1 MSQAKRQKIKYG
13 DPTDYNKSVESG
25 AIIPRTPSKTSD
37 ELKADIKK
45 GYLVP
50 RPGQADTHLS
60 NLNFSHEAI
69 LNAAALDSQ
78 EKIARRYYEANID
91 MINATRKS
99 AGLAELTV
107 DQAVAAAKAVYD
119 VLNDK
124 GKESDEL
131 KRDIEAGVIIYRRL
145 NKDLEEEVLAKDVI
159 GPGGSLSITTTV
171 TSTTTI
177 GTSPAAA
184 GSEHSGRVRGSTTE
198 EAPAPETS
206 GSTETTQ
213 NSGTPN
219 KKNKGDQS
227 SETVATEL
235 PHVAPNHGTTET
247 GSAGEGARPRNG
259 NGGSSVNPSQPE
271 ENKGGTEA
279 PAPVQPPS
287 QPEDSVVTP
296 APETNPVQP
305 EAPVENTPTPEP
317 PVHVET
323 EEEKLAKYTEND
335 FDGSNAGW
343 YDVEN
348 PETYY
353 QLLPADCDMRLEHG
367 KTYRL
372 VAWNTVTNRAEYV
385 EVKHPKDLLSE
396 HVHANSTDYAIRPQ
410 DKPVPGG
417 PYKYILT
424 IDWNTLNELD
434 DNAQLHEY
442 TNGLYYVSNED
453 LIPVFHHTKGLKWYD
468 FDNVA
473 TTYDVDDSHETSYLT
488 NEFKIDVRKTG
499 TEEIV
504 IHTMPILSEV
514 FTQKVEYDGKT
525 YWIRPEDN
533 YTDEEHVKDIVM
545 LDASKLNPALTNNI
559 GAVNEAFTVVSNRV
573 LHVETDEEKLAK
585 YHEED
590 FSSSIVWHNL
600 DNVHTIY
607 MIHNDDVSKVI
618 ERGKTYKLAMWNTE
632 ANKAEFVEFKH
643 IADVFTETVHANEI
657 DYCVRPQD
665 VYVEGAEDK
674 DIILYEKASYE
685 SMTDQ
690 TLETMAGIVYQSNT
704 ANLAPTVYT
713 YDNGFKWYDLNDPSH
728 IYLVPDTYAYN
739 NLLENLEITVKDTA
753 TDSETKM
760 TIPNPNTV
768 FTEEVE
774 YNGETYVIRPQDIYL
789 EGGTEKNVVITKK
802 SMIIGF
808 VVYMQS
814 VLINTIVISN
824 KALANTA
831 SASTTEDPVVNGKKL
846 SEYTEAEFDSA
857 TTYFDLEAPAD
868 VNGTLY
874 TLRADADKPFD
885 LNTAHDLVMMEAS
898 SKKVKLVHIDP
909 ILTTFTHEVKTQ
921 SELDIMLRPQDAYVN
936 GVTRDV
942 VYIDKAVKNEART
955 VATFMHYVST
965 DSMTNLKPYEAPST
979 TETNPAPEAGGSTEN
994 TNDPVIQGKKL
1005 SEYTSDEFYKSSSIK
1020 IPEEPDDDFLIR
1032 NADFN
1037 LEISTN
1043 GIIEIAVQGRIMY
1056 GIKATTVADPK
1067 TVFTKKMLYGSEEYY
1082 IRPEDVYD
1090 GHNNKSIV
1098 IVPKEFL
1105 DICPTTLKNYMNHS
1119 GTVYSVSNTDVTDPD
1134 AHSTEEANSDPVI
1147 NGKKVSEYTS
1157 DDFDQSYNLIV
1168 PEDPSEEYL
1177 VLESELD
1184 TVFAP
1189 GESKGILG
1197 MPKYSGNKAKMLTVK
1212 DPRAVYTKKMNAG
1225 VASVFIRP
1233 EDTYDGTN
1241 NKSIA
1246 YLSSTHHL
1254 GTENITLRDI
1264 LSGDISTMNNNSLT
1278 DPDAPAPEAP
1288 KNNEIDYSGPN
1299 LFKQVNG
1306 DYVFLDGS
1314 EISYG
1319 GEHDNLH
1326 NLDDPYDMS
1335 KEYNIA
1341 SPYND
1346 IPMEKLVNK
1355 NIIAY
1360 GPSGD
1365 KEIFMFPDL
1374 QYMFD
1379 TEVKDNWNTTYLI
1392 RSQDLYTNSS
1402 ESKPI
1407 FAIDKSSLGERPLY
1421 SLTPHEL
1428 LYNGPLVN
1436 RQNDEFHQ

>member
-13 DPTDYNKSVESG
+13 DPTDYNKAVESG

-60 NLNFSHEAI
+60 HLNFSHEAI

-99 AGLAELTV
+99 AGLTELTV
-107 DQAVAAAKAVYD
+107 DEAVAAAKAVYD
-119 VLNDK
+119 VLNNK

-131 KRDIEAGVIIYRRL
+131 KKDIEAGVIIYRRL

-184 GSEHSGRVRGSTTE
+184 GSEHSGRVRRSTTE
-198 EAPAPETS
+198 EAPAPEGTKTPETS

-213 NSGTPN
+213 NGGTPN

-235 PHVAPNHGTTET
+235 PHVAPDHGTTET
-247 GSAGEGARPRNG
+247 GNAGEGARPSNG
-259 NGGSSVNPSQPE
+259 NGGSSVSPSQPE

-279 PAPVQPPS
+279 PAPVQPPVITPEAPVVTPEAPKPKLEENIQPQPEAPVTPTVPETPSQPEPPVESSPVQPPS
-287 QPEDSVVTP
+287 QPEDTVVTP
-296 APETNPVQP
+296 APETNPAQP
-305 EAPVENTPTPEP
+305 ESPVENTPTPEP
-317 PVHVET
+317 PHVET
-323 EEEKLAKYTEND
+323 EEEKLAKYTEDD
-335 FDGSNAGW
+335 FSGSTASWYNFEHPEIFYNA
-343 YDVEN
+343 
-348 PETYY
+348 
-353 QLLPADCDMRLEHG
+353 LPADSTMHLERG

-372 VAWNTVTNRAEYV
+372 VMLNTTTNKAEYV
-385 EVKHPKDLLSE
+385 EVKHPKDIFTK
-396 HVHANSTDYAIRPQ
+396 HIHANNTDYGLRPS
-410 DKPVPGG
+410 DAPVEGE
-417 PYKYILT
+417 PYKDIVVY
-424 IDWNTLNELD
+424 DWGNLNELAD
-434 DNAQLHEY
+434 DVELQECSGMYY
-442 TNGLYYVSNED
+442 TTNES
-453 LIPVFHHTKGLKWYD
+453 LVPVFDYTKGLKWYD
-468 FDNVA
+468 FD
-473 TTYDVDDSHETSYLT
+473 DVSKVYEIDDSNEHSALTS
-488 NEFKIDVRKTG
+488 EFNLDVRLAG
-499 TEEIV
+499 ETEV
-504 IHTMPILSEV
+504 RVLNMPVFNDV
-514 FTQKVEYDGKT
+514 FTKEVEYDGKT
-525 YWIRPEDN
+525 YLIRPQDN
-533 YTDEEHVKDIVM
+533 YTDEAHVRDIVM
-545 LDASKLNPALTNNI
+545 VEKSKLPNAAHVTIKTFND
-559 GAVNEAFTVVSNRV
+559 AHVVVSNRV
-573 LHVETDEEKLAK
+573 LRVETDEEKLAK
-585 YHEED
+585 YHQED
-590 FSSSIVWHNL
+590 FSSSHMWYNL
-600 DNVHTIY
+600 DNVHVMYTL
-607 MIHNDDVSKVI
+607 HNDDLHKVI

-632 ANKAEFVEFKH
+632 SNKAEFVEFKH
-643 IADVFTETVHANEI
+643 IADVFTEVVHANEI

-665 VYVEGAEDK
+665 VYVEGDEGK
-674 DIILYEKASYE
+674 DIVVYEKSSYDA
-685 SMTDQ
+685 MPDQ
-690 TLETMAGIVYQSNT
+690 TLETMVGIVYQSHT

-728 IYLVPDTYAYN
+728 VYLVPDTYAYN

-760 TIPNPNTV
+760 TIPNPSTV
-768 FTEEVE
+768 FTKDVE
-774 YNGETYVIRPQDIYL
+774 YDGKTYVMRPEDEYT
-789 EGGTEKNVVITKK
+789 EGGVEKNIVIVDK
-802 SMIIGF
+802 SMTTGF
-808 VVYMQS
+808 AVYMQS
-814 VLINTIVISN
+814 VLGGIKIVSN
-824 KALANTA
+824 KTLVHTAESTAEDPAN
-831 SASTTEDPVVNGKKL
+831 PVVNGKKL

-857 TTYFDLEAPAD
+857 TTYFDLETPAD

-885 LNTAHDLVMMEAS
+885 LNTAYDLVMMEAN

-942 VYIDKAVKNEART
+942 VYIDKAVKDEART

-979 TETNPAPEAGGSTEN
+979 TETNPAPETGGSTEN
-994 TNDPVIQGKKL
+994 SNDPVIQGKKL
-1005 SEYTSDEFYKSSSIK
+1005 SEYTSDEFYKSSSIR

-1067 TVFTKKMLYGSEEYY
+1067 TVFTKKVLYGSEEYY
-1082 IRPEDVYD
+1082 IRPEDAYD
-1090 GHNNKSIV
+1090 GHNSKSIV

-1105 DICPTTLKNYMNHS
+1105 DICPTTLKNYMDHS
-1119 GTVYSVSNTDVTDPD
+1119 NTVYSVSNTDVTDPD
-1134 AHSTEEANSDPVI
+1134 APAPETSPAPTPGS
-1147 NGKKVSEYTS
+1147 SET
-1157 DDFDQSYNLIV
+1157 
-1168 PEDPSEEYL
+1168 
-1177 VLESELD
+1177 
-1184 TVFAP
+1184 AP
-1189 GESKGILG
+1189 
-1197 MPKYSGNKAKMLTVK
+1197 PT
-1212 DPRAVYTKKMNAG
+1212 
-1225 VASVFIRP
+1225 
-1233 EDTYDGTN
+1233 
-1241 NKSIA
+1241 
-1246 YLSSTHHL
+1246 
-1254 GTENITLRDI
+1254 
-1264 LSGDISTMNNNSLT
+1264 
-1278 DPDAPAPEAP
+1278 PEAP

-1314 EISYG
+1314 EIGYG

-1341 SPYND
+1341 TPYND

-1355 NIIAY
+1355 NIIVY

-1407 FAIDKSSLGERPLY
+1407 FAIDKNMLGERPLY

-1428 LYNGPLVN
+1428 LYNGPLVQ
-1436 RQNDEFHQ
+1436 RQNDDLHQ

>member
-1 MSQAKRQKIKYG
+1 MAQAKREKIVYG
-13 DPTDYNKSVESG
+13 DATEYKEDVKNG
-25 AIIPRTPSKTSD
+25 LIIPREPSKISD
-37 ELKADIKK
+37 SLAEDVKK
-45 GYLVP
+45 GRVVA
-50 RPGQADTHLS
+50 RPGQADTHLAHLS
-60 NLNFSHEAI
+60 FTQEALLNGTAT
-69 LNAAALDSQ
+69 DKQ
-78 EKIARRYYEANID
+78 EEIAKRYYVANID
-91 MINATRKS
+91 AINADRKRH
-99 AGLAELTV
+99 GLSPITV
-107 DQAVAAAKAVYD
+107 EEAVNAAKVVYE
-119 VLNDK
+119 VLNNK
-124 GKESDEL
+124 GKESEEL
-131 KRDIEAGVIIYRRL
+131 KKDVESGSVIYRRV
-145 NKDLEEEVLAKDVI
+145 NKDLEEEVLAKNVENVF
-159 GPGGSLSITTTV
+159 ITTT
-171 TSTTTI
+171 TTTTTRI
-177 GTSPAAA
+177 STGPAAA
-184 GSEHSGRVRGSTTE
+184 PGGGGNGRVRRSTTE
-198 EAPAPETS
+198 EAPAGTES
-206 GSTETTQ
+206 GSTK
-213 NSGTPN
+213 PN

-235 PHVAPNHGTTET
+235 PHVAPDHSSTET
-247 GSAGEGARPRNG
+247 GNAGEGARPSI
-259 NGGSSVNPSQPE
+259 GSVTE
-271 ENKGGTEA
+271 EKKGETEA
-279 PAPVQPPS
+279 PAPVQPP
-287 QPEDSVVTP
+287 VVTP
-296 APETNPVQP
+296 EAPKPQSEENTQPQPETPVVPTVPETPAQP
-305 EAPVENTPTPEP
+305 EAPVENPTPEP

-335 FDGSNAGW
+335 FDGSTAGW

-424 IDWNTLNELD
+424 IDWNSLNELD

-473 TTYDVDDSHETSYLT
+473 TTYDVDDNHETSYLT

-504 IHTMPILSEV
+504 IYTMPILSEV

-525 YWIRPEDN
+525 YWIRPQDN

-590 FSSSIVWHNL
+590 FSSSHMWYNL
-600 DNVHTIY
+600 DNVHVMYTL
-607 MIHNDDVSKVI
+607 HNNDLSKVI

-632 ANKAEFVEFKH
+632 SNKAEFVEFKH
-643 IADVFTETVHANEI
+643 IADVFTKVVHANEI

-665 VYVEGAEDK
+665 VYVEGDEGK
-674 DIILYEKASYE
+674 DIVLYEKSSYDT
-685 SMTDQ
+685 MPDQ
-690 TLETMAGIVYQSNT
+690 TLETMVGIVYQSHT
-704 ANLAPTVYT
+704 ANLAPTVYE
-713 YDNGFKWYDLNDPSH
+713 YNSQFKWYDLNDTSH
-728 IYLVPDTYAYN
+728 VYLVPDTYAYN

-760 TIPNPNTV
+760 TIPNPSTV
-768 FTEEVE
+768 FTKDVE
-774 YNGETYVIRPQDIYL
+774 YDGKTYVMRPEDEYT
-789 EGGTEKNVVITKK
+789 EGGVEKNIVIVDK
-802 SMIIGF
+802 SMTTGF
-808 VVYMQS
+808 AVYMTS
-814 VLINTIVISN
+814 VLGGIKVVSN
-824 KALANTA
+824 KSLVKTE
-831 SASTTEDPVVNGKKL
+831 SSSTEDPVVNGKKL

-857 TTYFDLEAPAD
+857 TTYFDLETPAD

-885 LNTAHDLVMMEAS
+885 LNTAYDLVMMEAS

-909 ILTTFTHEVKTQ
+909 ILTTFTHEVKTE

-942 VYIDKAVKNEART
+942 VYIDKAVKDEART

-979 TETNPAPEAGGSTEN
+979 TETNPAPETGGSTEN
-994 TNDPVIQGKKL
+994 SNDPVVQGKKL

-1043 GIIEIAVQGRIMY
+1043 GIIEIAVQGRTMY

-1082 IRPEDVYD
+1082 IRPEDAYD
-1090 GHNNKSIV
+1090 GHNSKSIV

-1105 DICPTTLKNYMNHS
+1105 DICPTTLQNYMNQS
-1119 GTVYSVSNTDVTDPD
+1119 GAVYSVSNTDVTDPD
-1134 AHSTEEANSDPVI
+1134 APAVTPE
-1147 NGKKVSEYTS
+1147 
-1157 DDFDQSYNLIV
+1157 V
-1168 PEDPSEEYL
+1168 P
-1177 VLESELD
+1177 
-1184 TVFAP
+1184 AP
-1189 GESKGILG
+1189 G
-1197 MPKYSGNKAKMLTVK
+1197 
-1212 DPRAVYTKKMNAG
+1212 
-1225 VASVFIRP
+1225 
-1233 EDTYDGTN
+1233 
-1241 NKSIA
+1241 
-1246 YLSSTHHL
+1246 H
-1254 GTENITLRDI
+1254 TETTP
-1264 LSGDISTMNNNSLT
+1264 SPS
-1278 DPDAPAPEAP
+1278 PAPEAP

-1314 EISYG
+1314 EIIYG
-1319 GEHDNLH
+1319 GEHDNLG
-1326 NLDDPYDMS
+1326 NLDDPYDML
-1335 KEYNIA
+1335 KQYNIA
-1341 SPYND
+1341 TPYND

-1360 GPSGD
+1360 GPSGE

-1428 LYNGPLVN
+1428 LYNGPLVT

>member
-1 MSQAKRQKIKYG
+1 MAQAKREKIVYG
-13 DPTDYNKSVESG
+13 DATEYKEDVKNG
-25 AIIPRTPSKTSD
+25 LIIPREPSKISD
-37 ELKADIKK
+37 SLAEDVKK
-45 GYLVP
+45 GRVVA
-50 RPGQADTHLS
+50 RPGQADTHLAHLS
-60 NLNFSHEAI
+60 F
-69 LNAAALDSQ
+69 SQ
-78 EKIARRYYEANID
+78 EALLNGTATDKQEEIAKRYYVANID
-91 MINATRKS
+91 AINADRKRH
-99 AGLAELTV
+99 GLSPITV
-107 DQAVAAAKAVYD
+107 EEAANAAKVVYE
-119 VLNDK
+119 VLNNK
-124 GKESDEL
+124 GKESEEL
-131 KRDIEAGVIIYRRL
+131 KKDVESGSVIYRRV
-145 NKDLEEEVLAKDVI
+145 NKDLEEEVLAKNVENVF
-159 GPGGSLSITTTV
+159 ITTT
-171 TSTTTI
+171 TTTTTRI
-177 GTSPAAA
+177 STGPAAR
-184 GSEHSGRVRGSTTE
+184 SGRVRRSTTE
-198 EAPAPETS
+198 EASTPETS
-206 GSTETTQ
+206 GSAETTQ
-213 NSGTPN
+213 NGGTPN

-235 PHVAPNHGTTET
+235 PHVAPNHGTTES
-247 GSAGEGARPRNG
+247 GNAGEGARPSNG

-271 ENKGGTEA
+271 VTPEA
-279 PAPVQPPS
+279 PKPKPEENVQPQPETPVVPTVPETPAQPTPTVPEAPVEGS
-287 QPEDSVVTP
+287 
-296 APETNPVQP
+296 PVQP
-305 EAPVENTPTPEP
+305 EAPVENPTPEP

-343 YDVEN
+343 YDIEN

-353 QLLPADCDMRLEHG
+353 QLLPADSTMRLEHG

-453 LIPVFHHTKGLKWYD
+453 LIPIFHHTKGLKWYD

-488 NEFKIDVRKTG
+488 SEFKIDVRKTG

-504 IHTMPILSEV
+504 IYTMPILSEV

-525 YWIRPEDN
+525 YWIRPQDN
-533 YTDEEHVKDIVM
+533 YTDEDHVKDIVM

-559 GAVNEAFTVVSNRV
+559 GDVNKAFTVVSNRV

-590 FSSSIVWHNL
+590 FSSSHLWYNL
-600 DNVHTIY
+600 DNVHVMYTL
-607 MIHNDDVSKVI
+607 HNDDLHKVI

-632 ANKAEFVEFKH
+632 SNKAEFVEFKH

-665 VYVEGAEDK
+665 VYVAGDEGK
-674 DIILYEKASYE
+674 DIVVYEKSSYDA
-685 SMTDQ
+685 MPDQ
-690 TLETMAGIVYQSNT
+690 TLETMVGIVYQSHT

-728 IYLVPDTYAYN
+728 VYLVPDTYAYN

-753 TDSETKM
+753 TNSEIKM

-774 YNGETYVIRPQDIYL
+774 YNGETYVIRPQDIYF
-789 EGGTEKNVVITKK
+789 EGGTEKNIVITKK

-824 KALANTA
+824 KALANTE
-831 SASTTEDPVVNGKKL
+831 SSSTTEDPVVNGKKL

-857 TTYFDLEAPAD
+857 TTYFDLETPAD

-885 LNTAHDLVMMEAS
+885 LNTAYDLVMMEAN

-942 VYIDKAVKNEART
+942 VYIDKAVKDEART

-979 TETNPAPEAGGSTEN
+979 TETIPAPEAGGSTEN
-994 TNDPVIQGKKL
+994 SNDPVIQGKKL

-1082 IRPEDVYD
+1082 IRPEDAYD
-1090 GHNNKSIV
+1090 GHNSKSIV

-1105 DICPTTLKNYMNHS
+1105 DICPTTLKNYMDHS
-1119 GTVYSVSNTDVTDPD
+1119 NTVYSVSNTDVTDPD
-1134 AHSTEEANSDPVI
+1134 APAPETSPTPTPGS
-1147 NGKKVSEYTS
+1147 SET
-1157 DDFDQSYNLIV
+1157 
-1168 PEDPSEEYL
+1168 
-1177 VLESELD
+1177 
-1184 TVFAP
+1184 AP
-1189 GESKGILG
+1189 
-1197 MPKYSGNKAKMLTVK
+1197 PT
-1212 DPRAVYTKKMNAG
+1212 
-1225 VASVFIRP
+1225 
-1233 EDTYDGTN
+1233 
-1241 NKSIA
+1241 
-1246 YLSSTHHL
+1246 
-1254 GTENITLRDI
+1254 
-1264 LSGDISTMNNNSLT
+1264 
-1278 DPDAPAPEAP
+1278 PEAP

-1319 GEHDNLH
+1319 GEHDNLGD
-1326 NLDDPYDMS
+1326 LDDPYDMS
-1335 KEYNIA
+1335 KQYNIA
-1341 SPYND
+1341 TPYNG

-1355 NIIAY
+1355 NIIVY

-1392 RSQDLYTNSS
+1392 RSQDFYTNSS

>member
-60 NLNFSHEAI
+60 HLNFSHEAI

-131 KRDIEAGVIIYRRL
+131 KKDIEAGVIIYRRL

-177 GTSPAAA
+177 GTSPAAVP
-184 GSEHSGRVRGSTTE
+184 GSEAHGRVRRSTTE

-213 NSGTPN
+213 NGGTPN

-235 PHVAPNHGTTET
+235 PHVAPDHGTTET
-247 GSAGEGARPRNG
+247 GNAGEGARPSRG
-259 NGGSSVNPSQPE
+259 NGGSSVSPSQPE

-279 PAPVQPPS
+279 PAPVQPPVITPETPVVTPEAPVENTPVQPPS
-287 QPEDSVVTP
+287 QPGDSVVTP
-296 APETNPVQP
+296 APETSPVQP
-305 EAPVENTPTPEP
+305 EAPVENNPTPEP
-317 PVHVET
+317 PHVET
-323 EEEKLAKYTEND
+323 EEEKLAKYTEDD
-335 FDGSNAGW
+335 FSGSTASWYNFEHPEIFYNA
-343 YDVEN
+343 
-348 PETYY
+348 
-353 QLLPADCDMRLEHG
+353 LPADSNMHLERG

-372 VAWNTVTNRAEYV
+372 VMLNTTTNKAEYV
-385 EVKHPKDLLSE
+385 EVKHPKDIFTK
-396 HVHANSTDYAIRPQ
+396 HIHANNTDYGLRPI
-410 DKPVPGG
+410 DAPVEGE
-417 PYKYILT
+417 PYKDIVVY
-424 IDWNTLNELD
+424 DWGNLNELAD
-434 DNAQLHEY
+434 DVELQECSGMYY
-442 TNGLYYVSNED
+442 TTNES
-453 LIPVFHHTKGLKWYD
+453 LVPVFDYTKGLKWYD
-468 FDNVA
+468 FD
-473 TTYDVDDSHETSYLT
+473 DVSKVYEIDDSNEHSALTS
-488 NEFKIDVRKTG
+488 EFNLDVRLAG
-499 TEEIV
+499 ETEV
-504 IHTMPILSEV
+504 RVLNMPVFNDV
-514 FTQKVEYDGKT
+514 FTKEVEYDGKT
-525 YWIRPEDN
+525 YLIRPQDN
-533 YTDEEHVKDIVM
+533 YTDEAHVRDIVM
-545 LDASKLNPALTNNI
+545 VEKSKLPNAAHVTIKTFND
-559 GAVNEAFTVVSNRV
+559 AHVVVSNRV

-585 YHEED
+585 YHQED
-590 FSSSIVWHNL
+590 FSSSHMWYNL
-600 DNVHTIY
+600 DNVHVMYTL
-607 MIHNDDVSKVI
+607 HNDDLHKVI

-632 ANKAEFVEFKH
+632 SNKAEFVEFKH
-643 IADVFTETVHANEI
+643 IADVFTKVVHANEI

-665 VYVEGAEDK
+665 VYVEGDEGK
-674 DIILYEKASYE
+674 DIVLYEKSSYDAM
-685 SMTDQ
+685 SDQ
-690 TLETMAGIVYQSNT
+690 TLETMVGIVYQSHT
-704 ANLAPTVYT
+704 ANLAPTVYE
-713 YDNGFKWYDLNDPSH
+713 YNSQFKWYDLNNTSH
-728 IYLVPDTYAYN
+728 VYLVPDTYAYN

-760 TIPNPNTV
+760 TIPNPSTI
-768 FTEEVE
+768 FTKDVE
-774 YNGETYVIRPQDIYL
+774 YDGKTYVMRPEDEYT
-789 EGGTEKNVVITKK
+789 EGGVEKNIVIIDK
-802 SMIIGF
+802 SMTTGF
-808 VVYMQS
+808 AVYMTS
-814 VLINTIVISN
+814 VLGGIKVVSN
-824 KALANTA
+824 KSLVKTE
-831 SASTTEDPVVNGKKL
+831 SSSTEDPVVNGKKL

-857 TTYFDLEAPAD
+857 TTYFDLETPAD
-868 VNGTLY
+868 VNGILY

-885 LNTAHDLVMMEAS
+885 LNTAYDLVMMEAN
-898 SKKVKLVHIDP
+898 SKKVKLVHVDP

-942 VYIDKAVKNEART
+942 VYIDKAVKDEART

-979 TETNPAPEAGGSTEN
+979 PSPS
-994 TNDPVIQGKKL
+994 
-1005 SEYTSDEFYKSSSIK
+1005 
-1020 IPEEPDDDFLIR
+1020 
-1032 NADFN
+1032 
-1037 LEISTN
+1037 
-1043 GIIEIAVQGRIMY
+1043 
-1056 GIKATTVADPK
+1056 
-1067 TVFTKKMLYGSEEYY
+1067 
-1082 IRPEDVYD
+1082 
-1090 GHNNKSIV
+1090 
-1098 IVPKEFL
+1098 
-1105 DICPTTLKNYMNHS
+1105 PT
-1119 GTVYSVSNTDVTDPD
+1119 
-1134 AHSTEEANSDPVI
+1134 
-1147 NGKKVSEYTS
+1147 
-1157 DDFDQSYNLIV
+1157 
-1168 PEDPSEEYL
+1168 
-1177 VLESELD
+1177 
-1184 TVFAP
+1184 
-1189 GESKGILG
+1189 
-1197 MPKYSGNKAKMLTVK
+1197 
-1212 DPRAVYTKKMNAG
+1212 
-1225 VASVFIRP
+1225 
-1233 EDTYDGTN
+1233 
-1241 NKSIA
+1241 
-1246 YLSSTHHL
+1246 
-1254 GTENITLRDI
+1254 
-1264 LSGDISTMNNNSLT
+1264 
-1278 DPDAPAPEAP
+1278 PEAP
-1288 KNNEIDYSGPN
+1288 KNNEVDYSGPN

-1314 EISYG
+1314 EINYG
-1319 GEHDNLH
+1319 GEHDNLG
-1326 NLDDPYDMS
+1326 NLDNPYDMS

-1341 SPYND
+1341 TPYNS

-1355 NIIAY
+1355 NIIVY
-1360 GPSGD
+1360 GPSGE

-1428 LYNGPLVN
+1428 LYNGPLVT

>member
-13 DPTDYNKSVESG
+13 DPTDYDKSVESG

-60 NLNFSHEAI
+60 HLNFSHEAI

-99 AGLAELTV
+99 AGLVELTV
-107 DQAVAAAKAVYD
+107 DQAVAAAKVVYD

-159 GPGGSLSITTTV
+159 GPGGSIFITTTT

-177 GTSPAAA
+177 GSSPAGAAPA
-184 GSEHSGRVRGSTTE
+184 GSEHHGRVRRSTTE
-198 EAPAPETS
+198 EVAAPETS

-213 NSGTPN
+213 NGGTPN

-235 PHVAPNHGTTET
+235 PHVAPDHGTTET
-247 GSAGEGARPRNG
+247 GNAGEGARPSNG
-259 NGGSSVNPSQPE
+259 NGGSSVSPSQPE

-279 PAPVQPPS
+279 PAPVQPPVITPEAPVVTPEAPKPQPEDSTQPQPEAPVVPTPTVPETPAQPEPPVESNPVQPPS
-287 QPEDSVVTP
+287 QPEDTVVTP
-296 APETNPVQP
+296 APETNPAQP
-305 EAPVENTPTPEP
+305 ESPVENNPTPEP
-317 PVHVET
+317 PIHVET
-323 EEEKLAKYTEND
+323 EEEKLAKYTEDD
-335 FDGSNAGW
+335 FSGSTASWYNFEHPEIFYNA
-343 YDVEN
+343 
-348 PETYY
+348 
-353 QLLPADCDMRLEHG
+353 LPADSNMHLERG

-372 VAWNTVTNRAEYV
+372 VMWNTTTNKAEYV
-385 EVKHPKDLLSE
+385 EVKHPKDIFTK
-396 HVHANSTDYAIRPQ
+396 HIHANNTDYGLRPI
-410 DKPVPGG
+410 DAPVEGE
-417 PYKYILT
+417 PYKDIVVY
-424 IDWNTLNELD
+424 DWGNLNELAD
-434 DNAQLHEY
+434 DVELQECSGMYY
-442 TNGLYYVSNED
+442 TTNES
-453 LIPVFHHTKGLKWYD
+453 LVPVFDYTKGLKWYD
-468 FDNVA
+468 FD
-473 TTYDVDDSHETSYLT
+473 DVSKVYEIDDSNEHSALTS
-488 NEFKIDVRKTG
+488 EFNLDVRLAG
-499 TEEIV
+499 ETEV
-504 IHTMPILSEV
+504 RVLTMPVFNDV
-514 FTQKVEYDGKT
+514 FTKEVDYDGKT
-525 YWIRPEDN
+525 YLIRPQDN
-533 YTDEEHVKDIVM
+533 YTDEAHIRDIVM
-545 LDASKLNPALTNNI
+545 VDKSKLPNAAHVTMKTFNDAHL
-559 GAVNEAFTVVSNRV
+559 VVSNRV
-573 LHVETDEEKLAK
+573 LRVETDEEKLSK

-590 FSSSIVWHNL
+590 FSSSHMWYNL
-600 DNVHTIY
+600 DNVHVMYTL
-607 MIHNDDVSKVI
+607 HNDDLHKVI

-632 ANKAEFVEFKH
+632 SNKAEFVEFKH
-643 IADVFTETVHANEI
+643 IADVFTKVVHANEI

-665 VYVEGAEDK
+665 VYVEGDEGK
-674 DIILYEKASYE
+674 DIVLYEKSSYDT
-685 SMTDQ
+685 MPDQ
-690 TLETMAGIVYQSNT
+690 TLETMVGIVYQSHT
-704 ANLAPTVYT
+704 ANLAPTVYE
-713 YDNGFKWYDLNDPSH
+713 YNNQFKWYDLNDTSH
-728 IYLVPDTYAYN
+728 VYLVPDTYAYN

-760 TIPNPNTV
+760 TIPNPSTV
-768 FTEEVE
+768 FTKDVE
-774 YNGETYVIRPQDIYL
+774 YDGKTYVMRPEDEYT
-789 EGGTEKNVVITKK
+789 EGGVEKNIAIVDK
-802 SMIIGF
+802 SMTTGF
-808 VVYMQS
+808 AVYMTS
-814 VLINTIVISN
+814 VLGGVKIVSN
-824 KALANTA
+824 KSLVKTE
-831 SASTTEDPVVNGKKL
+831 SSSTEDPVVNGKKL

-857 TTYFDLEAPAD
+857 TTYFDLETPAD

-909 ILTTFTHEVKTQ
+909 ILTTFTHEVKTE

-942 VYIDKAVKNEART
+942 VYIDKAVKDETRT

-1005 SEYTSDEFYKSSSIK
+1005 SEYTSDEFYKSSSIR

-1043 GIIEIAVQGRIMY
+1043 GIIEIAVQGRTMY

-1067 TVFTKKMLYGSEEYY
+1067 TVFTKKVLYGSEEYY
-1082 IRPEDVYD
+1082 IRPEDAYD
-1090 GHNNKSIV
+1090 GHNSKSIV

-1105 DICPTTLKNYMNHS
+1105 DICPTTLQNYMNQS
-1119 GTVYSVSNTDVTDPD
+1119 GAVYSVSNTDVTDPD
-1134 AHSTEEANSDPVI
+1134 APAPETSPAPTPGS
-1147 NGKKVSEYTS
+1147 SET
-1157 DDFDQSYNLIV
+1157 
-1168 PEDPSEEYL
+1168 
-1177 VLESELD
+1177 
-1184 TVFAP
+1184 AP
-1189 GESKGILG
+1189 
-1197 MPKYSGNKAKMLTVK
+1197 PT
-1212 DPRAVYTKKMNAG
+1212 
-1225 VASVFIRP
+1225 
-1233 EDTYDGTN
+1233 
-1241 NKSIA
+1241 
-1246 YLSSTHHL
+1246 
-1254 GTENITLRDI
+1254 
-1264 LSGDISTMNNNSLT
+1264 
-1278 DPDAPAPEAP
+1278 PEAP

-1314 EISYG
+1314 EIGYG

-1326 NLDDPYDMS
+1326 NLDDPYDIS

-1341 SPYND
+1341 TPYND

-1355 NIIAY
+1355 NIIVY

-1402 ESKPI
+1402 ESRPI
-1407 FAIDKSSLGERPLY
+1407 FAIDKNMLGERPLY

-1436 RQNDEFHQ
+1436 RQNNEFHQ

>member
-13 DPTDYNKSVESG
+13 DPTDYDKSVESG

-60 NLNFSHEAI
+60 HLNFSHEAI

-99 AGLAELTV
+99 AGLVELTV
-107 DQAVAAAKAVYD
+107 DQAVAAAKVVYD

-159 GPGGSLSITTTV
+159 GPGGSIFITTTT

-177 GTSPAAA
+177 GSSPAGAAPA
-184 GSEHSGRVRGSTTE
+184 GSEHHGRVRRSTTE
-198 EAPAPETS
+198 EVAAPETS

-213 NSGTPN
+213 NGGTPN

-235 PHVAPNHGTTET
+235 PHVAPDHGTTET
-247 GSAGEGARPRNG
+247 GNAGEGARPSNG
-259 NGGSSVNPSQPE
+259 NGGSSVSPSQPE

-279 PAPVQPPS
+279 PAPVQPPVITPEAPVVTPEAPKPQPEDSTQPQPEAPVVPTPTVPETPAQPEPPVESNPVQPPS
-287 QPEDSVVTP
+287 QPEDTVVTP
-296 APETNPVQP
+296 APETNPAQP
-305 EAPVENTPTPEP
+305 ESPVENNPTPEP
-317 PVHVET
+317 PIHVET
-323 EEEKLAKYTEND
+323 EEEKLAKYTEDD
-335 FDGSNAGW
+335 FSGSTASWYNFEHPEIFYNA
-343 YDVEN
+343 
-348 PETYY
+348 
-353 QLLPADCDMRLEHG
+353 LPADSNMHLERG

-372 VAWNTVTNRAEYV
+372 VMWNTTTNKAEYV
-385 EVKHPKDLLSE
+385 EVKHPKDIFTK
-396 HVHANSTDYAIRPQ
+396 HIHANNTDYGLRPI
-410 DKPVPGG
+410 DAPVEGE
-417 PYKYILT
+417 PYKDIVVY
-424 IDWNTLNELD
+424 DWGNLNELAD
-434 DNAQLHEY
+434 DVELQECSGMYY
-442 TNGLYYVSNED
+442 TTNES
-453 LIPVFHHTKGLKWYD
+453 LVPVFDYTKGLKWYD
-468 FDNVA
+468 FD
-473 TTYDVDDSHETSYLT
+473 DVSKVYEIDDSNEHSALTS
-488 NEFKIDVRKTG
+488 EFNLDVRLAG
-499 TEEIV
+499 ETEV
-504 IHTMPILSEV
+504 RVLTMPVFNDV
-514 FTQKVEYDGKT
+514 FTKEVDYDGKT
-525 YWIRPEDN
+525 YLIRPQDN
-533 YTDEEHVKDIVM
+533 YTDEAHIRDIVM
-545 LDASKLNPALTNNI
+545 VDKSKLPNAAHVTMKTFNDAHL
-559 GAVNEAFTVVSNRV
+559 VVSNRV
-573 LHVETDEEKLAK
+573 LRVETDEEKLSK

-590 FSSSIVWHNL
+590 FSSSHMWYNL
-600 DNVHTIY
+600 DNVHVMYTL
-607 MIHNDDVSKVI
+607 HNDDLHKVI

-632 ANKAEFVEFKH
+632 SNKAEFVEFKH
-643 IADVFTETVHANEI
+643 IADVFTKVVHANEI

-665 VYVEGAEDK
+665 VYVEGDEGK
-674 DIILYEKASYE
+674 DIVLYEKSSYDT
-685 SMTDQ
+685 MPDQ
-690 TLETMAGIVYQSNT
+690 TLETMVGIVYQSHT
-704 ANLAPTVYT
+704 ANLAPTVYE
-713 YDNGFKWYDLNDPSH
+713 YNNQFKWYDLNDTSH
-728 IYLVPDTYAYN
+728 VYLVPDTYAYN

-760 TIPNPNTV
+760 TIPNPSTV
-768 FTEEVE
+768 FTKDVE
-774 YNGETYVIRPQDIYL
+774 YDGKTYVMRPEDEYT
-789 EGGTEKNVVITKK
+789 EGGVEKNIAIVDK
-802 SMIIGF
+802 SMTTGF
-808 VVYMQS
+808 AVYMTS
-814 VLINTIVISN
+814 VLGGVKIVSN
-824 KALANTA
+824 KSLVKTE
-831 SASTTEDPVVNGKKL
+831 SSSTEDPVVNGKKL

-857 TTYFDLEAPAD
+857 TTYFDLETPAD

-909 ILTTFTHEVKTQ
+909 ILTTFTHEVKTE

-942 VYIDKAVKNEART
+942 VYIDKAVKDETRT

-1005 SEYTSDEFYKSSSIK
+1005 SEYTSDEFYKSSSIR

-1043 GIIEIAVQGRIMY
+1043 GIIEIAVQGRTMY

-1067 TVFTKKMLYGSEEYY
+1067 TVFTKKVLYGSEEYY
-1082 IRPEDVYD
+1082 IRPEDAYD
-1090 GHNNKSIV
+1090 GHNSKSIV

-1105 DICPTTLKNYMNHS
+1105 DICPTTLQNYMNQS
-1119 GTVYSVSNTDVTDPD
+1119 GAVYSVSNTDVTDPD
-1134 AHSTEEANSDPVI
+1134 APAPETSPAPTPGS
-1147 NGKKVSEYTS
+1147 SET
-1157 DDFDQSYNLIV
+1157 
-1168 PEDPSEEYL
+1168 
-1177 VLESELD
+1177 
-1184 TVFAP
+1184 AP
-1189 GESKGILG
+1189 
-1197 MPKYSGNKAKMLTVK
+1197 PT
-1212 DPRAVYTKKMNAG
+1212 
-1225 VASVFIRP
+1225 
-1233 EDTYDGTN
+1233 
-1241 NKSIA
+1241 
-1246 YLSSTHHL
+1246 
-1254 GTENITLRDI
+1254 
-1264 LSGDISTMNNNSLT
+1264 
-1278 DPDAPAPEAP
+1278 PEAP

-1314 EISYG
+1314 EIGYG

-1341 SPYND
+1341 TPYND

-1355 NIIAY
+1355 NIIVY

-1402 ESKPI
+1402 ESRPI
-1407 FAIDKSSLGERPLY
+1407 FAIDKNMLGERPLY

-1436 RQNDEFHQ
+1436 RQNNEFHQ

>member
-60 NLNFSHEAI
+60 HLNFSHEAI

-184 GSEHSGRVRGSTTE
+184 GSEAHGRVRRSTTE
-198 EAPAPETS
+198 EAPTPETS

-213 NSGTPN
+213 NGGTPN

-247 GSAGEGARPRNG
+247 GSAGEGARPSNG
-259 NGGSSVNPSQPE
+259 NGGSSVTPNQSE
-271 ENKGGTEA
+271 ENKEGTEA
-279 PAPVQPPS
+279 PAPVQPPVITPEAPVTP
-287 QPEDSVVTP
+287 QPEVTPAPNPEVTP
-296 APETNPVQP
+296 APETTPSQP

-317 PVHVET
+317 PTHVET
-323 EEEKLAKYTEND
+323 EEEKLAKYTEDD
-335 FDGSNAGW
+335 FSGSTASWYNFEHPEIFYNA
-343 YDVEN
+343 
-348 PETYY
+348 
-353 QLLPADCDMRLEHG
+353 LPADSNMHLERG

-372 VAWNTVTNRAEYV
+372 VMWNTTDNKAEYV
-385 EVKHPKDLLSE
+385 EVKHPKDIFTK
-396 HVHANSTDYAIRPQ
+396 HIHANNTDYGLRPI
-410 DKPVPGG
+410 DAPVEGE
-417 PYKYILT
+417 PYKDIVVY
-424 IDWNTLNELD
+424 DWVNLNELED
-434 DNAQLHEY
+434 DVELQECSGMYY
-442 TNGLYYVSNED
+442 TTNES
-453 LIPVFHHTKGLKWYD
+453 LVPVFDYTKGLKWYD
-468 FDNVA
+468 FD
-473 TTYDVDDSHETSYLT
+473 DVSKVYEIDDSNEHSALTS
-488 NEFKIDVRKTG
+488 EFNLDVRLAG
-499 TEEIV
+499 ETEV
-504 IHTMPILSEV
+504 RVLNMPVFNDV
-514 FTQKVEYDGKT
+514 FTKEVEYNGKT
-525 YWIRPEDN
+525 YLIRPQDN
-533 YTDEEHVKDIVM
+533 YTDEAHVRDIVM
-545 LDASKLNPALTNNI
+545 VEKSKLPNATHVTIKTFND
-559 GAVNEAFTVVSNRV
+559 AHVVVSNRV

-590 FSSSIVWHNL
+590 FSSSHLWYNL
-600 DNVHTIY
+600 DNVHVMYTL
-607 MIHNDDVSKVI
+607 HNDDLHKVI
-618 ERGKTYKLAMWNTE
+618 ERGKTYRLAMWNTE
-632 ANKAEFVEFKH
+632 SNKAEFVEFKH
-643 IADVFTETVHANEI
+643 IADVFTKVVHANEI

-665 VYVEGAEDK
+665 VYVEGDEGK
-674 DIILYEKASYE
+674 DIVVYEKSSYDA
-685 SMTDQ
+685 MPDQ
-690 TLETMAGIVYQSNT
+690 TLETMVGIVYQSHT
-704 ANLAPTVYT
+704 ANLAPTVYE
-713 YDNGFKWYDLNDPSH
+713 YNSQFKWYDLNDTSH
-728 IYLVPDTYAYN
+728 VYLVPDTYAYN

-760 TIPNPNTV
+760 TIPNPSTI
-768 FTEEVE
+768 FTKDVE
-774 YNGETYVIRPQDIYL
+774 YDGKTYVMRPEDEYT
-789 EGGTEKNVVITKK
+789 EGGVEKNIVIVDK
-802 SMIIGF
+802 SMTTGF
-808 VVYMQS
+808 AVYMTS
-814 VLINTIVISN
+814 VLGGIKVVSN
-824 KALANTA
+824 KALVKTE
-831 SASTTEDPVVNGKKL
+831 SSSTEDSVVNGKKL

-857 TTYFDLEAPAD
+857 TTYFDLETPAD

-885 LNTAHDLVMMEAS
+885 LNTAYDLVMMEAT

-942 VYIDKAVKNEART
+942 VYIDKAVKDEART

-994 TNDPVIQGKKL
+994 SNDPVIQGKKL
-1005 SEYTSDEFYKSSSIK
+1005 SEYDSNEFYGSSAIF
-1020 IPEEPDDDFLIR
+1020 IPEDPEEPYYIR

-1037 LEISTN
+1037 LEIPTN
-1043 GIIEIAVQGRIMY
+1043 GIIEIAVQGRNSY
-1056 GIKATTVADPK
+1056 EIKATTVADPK
-1067 TVFTKKMLYGSEEYY
+1067 TVFTKKVTYFGDECY

-1090 GHNNKSIV
+1090 GHNAKTVLYVYKS
-1098 IVPKEFL
+1098 FL
-1105 DICPTTLKNYMNHS
+1105 DICPTTLKNYMDNS
-1119 GTVYSVSNTDVTDPD
+1119 NGVSSASN
-1134 AHSTEEANSDPVI
+1134 
-1147 NGKKVSEYTS
+1147 
-1157 DDFDQSYNLIV
+1157 
-1168 PEDPSEEYL
+1168 
-1177 VLESELD
+1177 SELVD
-1184 TVFAP
+1184 PAAP
-1189 GESKGILG
+1189 
-1197 MPKYSGNKAKMLTVK
+1197 
-1212 DPRAVYTKKMNAG
+1212 AVTPA
-1225 VASVFIRP
+1225 APAP
-1233 EDTYDGTN
+1233 ETSPAPTPG
-1241 NKSIA
+1241 
-1246 YLSSTHHL
+1246 SSETA
-1254 GTENITLRDI
+1254 
-1264 LSGDISTMNNNSLT
+1264 
-1278 DPDAPAPEAP
+1278 PPAPEAP

-1314 EISYG
+1314 EINYG
-1319 GEHDNLH
+1319 GEHDNLG

-1335 KEYNIA
+1335 KQYNIA
-1341 SPYND
+1341 TPYND

-1355 NIIAY
+1355 NIIVY
-1360 GPSGD
+1360 GPSGE

>member
-1 MSQAKRQKIKYG
+1 MAQAKREKIVYG
-13 DPTDYNKSVESG
+13 DATDYKEDVKNG
-25 AIIPRTPSKTSD
+25 LIIPREPSKISD
-37 ELKADIKK
+37 SLAEDVKK
-45 GYLVP
+45 GRVVA
-50 RPGQADTHLS
+50 RPGQADTHLAHLS
-60 NLNFSHEAI
+60 F
-69 LNAAALDSQ
+69 SQ
-78 EKIARRYYEANID
+78 EALLNGTATDKQEEIAKRYYVANID
-91 MINATRKS
+91 AINADRKRH
-99 AGLAELTV
+99 GLSPITV
-107 DQAVAAAKAVYD
+107 EEAVNAAKVVYE
-119 VLNDK
+119 VLNNK
-124 GKESDEL
+124 GKESEEL
-131 KRDIEAGVIIYRRL
+131 KKDVESGSVIYRRV
-145 NKDLEEEVLAKDVI
+145 NKDLEEEVLAKNVENVF
-159 GPGGSLSITTTV
+159 ITTT
-171 TSTTTI
+171 TTTTTRI
-177 GTSPAAA
+177 STGPAAA
-184 GSEHSGRVRGSTTE
+184 APGGRGNGRVRRSTTE
-198 EAPAPETS
+198 EAPAGTES
-206 GSTETTQ
+206 GSTK
-213 NSGTPN
+213 PN

-235 PHVAPNHGTTET
+235 PHVAPDHSSTET
-247 GSAGEGARPRNG
+247 GSAGEGARPSNG

-279 PAPVQPPS
+279 PAPVQPP
-287 QPEDSVVTP
+287 
-296 APETNPVQP
+296 VQP
-305 EAPVENTPTPEP
+305 EAPVENPTPEP

-353 QLLPADCDMRLEHG
+353 QLLPADSTMRLEHG

-442 TNGLYYVSNED
+442 TSGLYYVSNED
-453 LIPVFHHTKGLKWYD
+453 LIPAFHHTKGLKWYD

-488 NEFKIDVRKTG
+488 SEFKIDVRKTG

-504 IHTMPILSEV
+504 IYTMPILSEV

-525 YWIRPEDN
+525 YWIRPQDN
-533 YTDEEHVKDIVM
+533 YTDEDHVKDIVM

-559 GAVNEAFTVVSNRV
+559 GDVNKAFTVVSNRV

-590 FSSSIVWHNL
+590 FSSSHMWYNL
-600 DNVHTIY
+600 DNVHVMYTL
-607 MIHNDDVSKVI
+607 HNDDLHKVI

-632 ANKAEFVEFKH
+632 SNKAEFVEFKH

-665 VYVEGAEDK
+665 VYVEGDEGK
-674 DIILYEKASYE
+674 DIVLYEKSSYDT
-685 SMTDQ
+685 MPDQ
-690 TLETMAGIVYQSNT
+690 TLETMVGIVYQSHT
-704 ANLAPTVYT
+704 ANLAPTVYE
-713 YDNGFKWYDLNDPSH
+713 YNNQFKWYDLNNTSH
-728 IYLVPDTYAYN
+728 VYLVPDTYAYN

-753 TDSETKM
+753 TDSEIKM
-760 TIPNPNTV
+760 TIPNPSTI
-768 FTEEVE
+768 FTKDVE
-774 YNGETYVIRPQDIYL
+774 YNGKTYVMRPEDEYT
-789 EGGTEKNVVITKK
+789 EGGVEKNIVIVDK
-802 SMIIGF
+802 SMTTGF
-808 VVYMQS
+808 AVYMTS
-814 VLINTIVISN
+814 VLGGIKIVSN
-824 KALANTA
+824 KALVKTE
-831 SASTTEDPVVNGKKL
+831 SSSTEDPVVNGKKL

-885 LNTAHDLVMMEAS
+885 LNTAYDLVMMEAT

-909 ILTTFTHEVKTQ
+909 ILTTFTHEVKTE

-942 VYIDKAVKNEART
+942 VYIDKAVKDEART

-965 DSMTNLKPYEAPST
+965 DSITNLKPYEAPST
-979 TETNPAPEAGGSTEN
+979 TETN
-994 TNDPVIQGKKL
+994 
-1005 SEYTSDEFYKSSSIK
+1005 
-1020 IPEEPDDDFLIR
+1020 
-1032 NADFN
+1032 
-1037 LEISTN
+1037 
-1043 GIIEIAVQGRIMY
+1043 
-1056 GIKATTVADPK
+1056 
-1067 TVFTKKMLYGSEEYY
+1067 
-1082 IRPEDVYD
+1082 
-1090 GHNNKSIV
+1090 
-1098 IVPKEFL
+1098 
-1105 DICPTTLKNYMNHS
+1105 
-1119 GTVYSVSNTDVTDPD
+1119 
-1134 AHSTEEANSDPVI
+1134 
-1147 NGKKVSEYTS
+1147 
-1157 DDFDQSYNLIV
+1157 
-1168 PEDPSEEYL
+1168 
-1177 VLESELD
+1177 
-1184 TVFAP
+1184 
-1189 GESKGILG
+1189 
-1197 MPKYSGNKAKMLTVK
+1197 
-1212 DPRAVYTKKMNAG
+1212 
-1225 VASVFIRP
+1225 
-1233 EDTYDGTN
+1233 
-1241 NKSIA
+1241 
-1246 YLSSTHHL
+1246 
-1254 GTENITLRDI
+1254 
-1264 LSGDISTMNNNSLT
+1264 
-1278 DPDAPAPEAP
+1278 PAPEAP

-1319 GEHDNLH
+1319 GEHDNLG
-1326 NLDDPYDMS
+1326 NLDDPYDML
-1335 KEYNIA
+1335 KQYNIA
-1341 SPYND
+1341 TPYND

-1355 NIIAY
+1355 NIIVY

-1392 RSQDLYTNSS
+1392 RSQDLYINSS

-1428 LYNGPLVN
+1428 LYNGPLVS

>member
-1 MSQAKRQKIKYG
+1 MAQAKREKIVYG
-13 DPTDYNKSVESG
+13 DATEYKEDVKNG
-25 AIIPRTPSKTSD
+25 LIIPREPSKISD
-37 ELKADIKK
+37 SLAEDVKK
-45 GYLVP
+45 GRVVA
-50 RPGQADTHLS
+50 RPGQADTHLAHLS
-60 NLNFSHEAI
+60 F
-69 LNAAALDSQ
+69 SQ
-78 EKIARRYYEANID
+78 EALLNGTATDKQEEIAKRYYVANID
-91 MINATRKS
+91 AINADRKRH
-99 AGLAELTV
+99 GLSPITV
-107 DQAVAAAKAVYD
+107 EEAVNAAKVVYE
-119 VLNDK
+119 VLNNK
-124 GKESDEL
+124 GKESEEL
-131 KRDIEAGVIIYRRL
+131 KKDVELGSVIYRRV
-145 NKDLEEEVLAKDVI
+145 NKDLEEEVLAKNVENVF
-159 GPGGSLSITTTV
+159 ITTT
-171 TSTTTI
+171 TTTTTRI
-177 GTSPAAA
+177 STGPAAA
-184 GSEHSGRVRGSTTE
+184 APGGRGNGRVRRSTTE
-198 EAPAPETS
+198 EASTPETS

-213 NSGTPN
+213 NGGTPN

-235 PHVAPNHGTTET
+235 PHVAPDHSSTET
-247 GSAGEGARPRNG
+247 GSAGEGARPSNG
-259 NGGSSVNPSQPE
+259 NGGSSVENAKPVTPAQPE
-271 ENKGGTEA
+271 VK
-279 PAPVQPPS
+279 PAPV
-287 QPEDSVVTP
+287 TP
-296 APETNPVQP
+296 QP
-305 EAPVENTPTPEP
+305 EAPVENNPTPEP
-317 PVHVET
+317 PVRVET

-353 QLLPADCDMRLEHG
+353 QLLPADSTMRLEHG

-372 VAWNTVTNRAEYV
+372 IAWNTVTNRAEYV

-453 LIPVFHHTKGLKWYD
+453 LIPLFHHIKGLKWYD

-488 NEFKIDVRKTG
+488 SEFKIDVRKTG

-504 IHTMPILSEV
+504 VYTMPILSEV

-525 YWIRPEDN
+525 YWIRPQDN

-585 YHEED
+585 YHQED
-590 FSSSIVWHNL
+590 FSSSHMWYNL
-600 DNVHTIY
+600 DNVHVMYTL
-607 MIHNDDVSKVI
+607 HNDDLHKVI

-632 ANKAEFVEFKH
+632 SNKAEFVEFKH

-657 DYCVRPQD
+657 GYCVRPQD
-665 VYVEGAEDK
+665 VYVKGDEG
-674 DIILYEKASYE
+674 
-685 SMTDQ
+685 MPDQ
-690 TLETMAGIVYQSNT
+690 TLETMVGIVYQSHT

-728 IYLVPDTYAYN
+728 VYLVPDTYAYN

-760 TIPNPNTV
+760 TIPNPSTV
-768 FTEEVE
+768 FTKDVE
-774 YNGETYVIRPQDIYL
+774 YDGKTYVMRPEDEYT
-789 EGGTEKNVVITKK
+789 EGGVEKNIVIVDK
-802 SMIIGF
+802 SMTTGF
-808 VVYMQS
+808 AVYTTS
-814 VLINTIVISN
+814 VLGGIKVVSN
-824 KALANTA
+824 KSLVKTE
-831 SASTTEDPVVNGKKL
+831 SATTEDPVVNGKKL

-857 TTYFDLEAPAD
+857 TTYFDLETPAD

-942 VYIDKAVKNEART
+942 VYIDKAVKDEART

-994 TNDPVIQGKKL
+994 SNDPVVQGKKL
-1005 SEYTSDEFYKSSSIK
+1005 SEYTSDEFYKSSGIK

-1043 GIIEIAVQGRIMY
+1043 GIIEIAVQGRTMY

-1067 TVFTKKMLYGSEEYY
+1067 TVFTKKVLYGSEEYY
-1082 IRPEDVYD
+1082 IRPEDAYD

-1105 DICPTTLKNYMNHS
+1105 DICPTTLKNYMDHS
-1119 GTVYSVSNTDVTDPD
+1119 NTVYSVSNTDVTDPD
-1134 AHSTEEANSDPVI
+1134 APAPETSPAPTPGS
-1147 NGKKVSEYTS
+1147 SET
-1157 DDFDQSYNLIV
+1157 
-1168 PEDPSEEYL
+1168 
-1177 VLESELD
+1177 
-1184 TVFAP
+1184 AP
-1189 GESKGILG
+1189 
-1197 MPKYSGNKAKMLTVK
+1197 PT
-1212 DPRAVYTKKMNAG
+1212 
-1225 VASVFIRP
+1225 
-1233 EDTYDGTN
+1233 
-1241 NKSIA
+1241 
-1246 YLSSTHHL
+1246 
-1254 GTENITLRDI
+1254 
-1264 LSGDISTMNNNSLT
+1264 
-1278 DPDAPAPEAP
+1278 PEAP

-1319 GEHDNLH
+1319 GEHDNLG

-1335 KEYNIA
+1335 KQYNIA
-1341 SPYND
+1341 TPYND

-1355 NIIAY
+1355 NIIVY

>member
-60 NLNFSHEAI
+60 HLNFSHEAI

-131 KRDIEAGVIIYRRL
+131 KKDIEAGVIIYRRL

-177 GTSPAAA
+177 GTSPAA
-184 GSEHSGRVRGSTTE
+184 GSEAHGRVRRSTTE
-198 EAPAPETS
+198 KAPAPETS
-206 GSTETTQ
+206 GSTETTE
-213 NSGTPN
+213 NGGTPN

-227 SETVATEL
+227 SETVTTEL

-259 NGGSSVNPSQPE
+259 NGGSSVSPSQPE

-279 PAPVQPPS
+279 PAPVQPPVITS
-287 QPEDSVVTP
+287 EIPARPEPEVTPAPNPEVTP
-296 APETNPVQP
+296 APETNPAQP
-305 EAPVENTPTPEP
+305 ESSVENNPTPEP
-317 PVHVET
+317 PHVET
-323 EEEKLAKYTEND
+323 EEEKLAKYTEDD
-335 FDGSNAGW
+335 FSRSTASWYNFEHPEIFYNA
-343 YDVEN
+343 
-348 PETYY
+348 
-353 QLLPADCDMRLEHG
+353 LPADSTMHLERG

-372 VAWNTVTNRAEYV
+372 VMLNTTTNKAEYV
-385 EVKHPKDLLSE
+385 EVKHPKDIFTK
-396 HVHANSTDYAIRPQ
+396 HIHANNTDYGLRPI
-410 DKPVPGG
+410 DAPVEGE
-417 PYKYILT
+417 PYKDIVVY
-424 IDWNTLNELD
+424 DWGNLNELED
-434 DNAQLHEY
+434 DVELQECSGMYY
-442 TNGLYYVSNED
+442 TTNES
-453 LIPVFHHTKGLKWYD
+453 LVPVFDYTKGLKWYD
-468 FDNVA
+468 FD
-473 TTYDVDDSHETSYLT
+473 DVSKVYEIDDSNEHSALTS
-488 NEFKIDVRKTG
+488 EFNLDVRLAG
-499 TEEIV
+499 ETEVRSLTIPV
-504 IHTMPILSEV
+504 FNDV
-514 FTQKVEYDGKT
+514 FTKEVEYDGKT
-525 YWIRPEDN
+525 YLIRPQDN
-533 YTDEEHVKDIVM
+533 YTDEAHVRDIVM
-545 LDASKLNPALTNNI
+545 VEKSKLPNAAHVTIKTFND
-559 GAVNEAFTVVSNRV
+559 AHVVVSNRV
-573 LHVETDEEKLAK
+573 LRVETDEEKLAK
-585 YHEED
+585 YHQED
-590 FSSSIVWHNL
+590 FSSSHLWYNL
-600 DNVHTIY
+600 DNVHVMYTL
-607 MIHNDDVSKVI
+607 HNDDLHKVI

-632 ANKAEFVEFKH
+632 SNKAEFVEFKH
-643 IADVFTETVHANEI
+643 IADVFTKVVHANEI

-665 VYVEGAEDK
+665 VYVAGDEGK
-674 DIILYEKASYE
+674 DIVLYEKSSYDT
-685 SMTDQ
+685 MPDQ
-690 TLETMAGIVYQSNT
+690 TLETMVGIVYQSHT
-704 ANLAPTVYT
+704 ANLAPTVYE
-713 YDNGFKWYDLNDPSH
+713 YNNQFKWYDLNDTSH
-728 IYLVPDTYAYN
+728 VYLVPDTYAYN

-753 TDSETKM
+753 IDSETKM
-760 TIPNPNTV
+760 TIPNPSTV
-768 FTEEVE
+768 FTKEVE
-774 YNGETYVIRPQDIYL
+774 YDGKTYVMRPEDEYT
-789 EGGTEKNVVITKK
+789 EGGVEKNIVIVDK
-802 SMIIGF
+802 SMTTGF
-808 VVYMQS
+808 AVYMTS
-814 VLINTIVISN
+814 VLGGIKVVSN
-824 KALANTA
+824 KALVKTE
-831 SASTTEDPVVNGKKL
+831 SSSTEDPVVNGKKL

-885 LNTAHDLVMMEAS
+885 LNTAYDLVMMEAS

-909 ILTTFTHEVKTQ
+909 ILTTFTHEVKTE

-942 VYIDKAVKNEART
+942 VYIDKAVKDEART
-955 VATFMHYVST
+955 VATFMHYVNT

-979 TETNPAPEAGGSTEN
+979 TETNPALETGGSTEN
-994 TNDPVIQGKKL
+994 SNDPVIQGKKL
-1005 SEYTSDEFYKSSSIK
+1005 SEYTSDEFYKSSSIR

-1067 TVFTKKMLYGSEEYY
+1067 TVFTKKVLYGSEEYY
-1082 IRPEDVYD
+1082 IRPEDAYD
-1090 GHNNKSIV
+1090 GHNSKSIV

-1105 DICPTTLKNYMNHS
+1105 DICPTTLQNYMNQS
-1119 GTVYSVSNTDVTDPD
+1119 GAVYSVSNTDVTDPD
-1134 AHSTEEANSDPVI
+1134 APA
-1147 NGKKVSEYTS
+1147 SETS
-1157 DDFDQSYNLIV
+1157 PAPTPGS
-1168 PEDPSEEYL
+1168 SE
-1177 VLESELD
+1177 
-1184 TVFAP
+1184 TAP
-1189 GESKGILG
+1189 
-1197 MPKYSGNKAKMLTVK
+1197 PT
-1212 DPRAVYTKKMNAG
+1212 
-1225 VASVFIRP
+1225 
-1233 EDTYDGTN
+1233 
-1241 NKSIA
+1241 
-1246 YLSSTHHL
+1246 
-1254 GTENITLRDI
+1254 
-1264 LSGDISTMNNNSLT
+1264 
-1278 DPDAPAPEAP
+1278 PEAP

-1314 EISYG
+1314 EINYG
-1319 GEHDNLH
+1319 GEHDNLG

-1335 KEYNIA
+1335 KQYNIA
-1341 SPYND
+1341 TPYNS

-1355 NIIAY
+1355 NIIVY
-1360 GPSGD
+1360 GPSGE

-1428 LYNGPLVN
+1428 LYNGPLVT

>member
-1 MSQAKRQKIKYG
+1 M
-13 DPTDYNKSVESG
+13 
-25 AIIPRTPSKTSD
+25 
-37 ELKADIKK
+37 
-45 GYLVP
+45 
-50 RPGQADTHLS
+50 
-60 NLNFSHEAI
+60 
-69 LNAAALDSQ
+69 
-78 EKIARRYYEANID
+78 
-91 MINATRKS
+91 
-99 AGLAELTV
+99 
-107 DQAVAAAKAVYD
+107 
-119 VLNDK
+119 
-124 GKESDEL
+124 
-131 KRDIEAGVIIYRRL
+131 
-145 NKDLEEEVLAKDVI
+145 
-159 GPGGSLSITTTV
+159 
-171 TSTTTI
+171 
-177 GTSPAAA
+177 
-184 GSEHSGRVRGSTTE
+184 
-198 EAPAPETS
+198 
-206 GSTETTQ
+206 
-213 NSGTPN
+213 
-219 KKNKGDQS
+219 
-227 SETVATEL
+227 
-235 PHVAPNHGTTET
+235 
-247 GSAGEGARPRNG
+247 
-259 NGGSSVNPSQPE
+259 
-271 ENKGGTEA
+271 
-279 PAPVQPPS
+279 
-287 QPEDSVVTP
+287 TP

-305 EAPVENTPTPEP
+305 EAPVENPTPEP

-353 QLLPADCDMRLEHG
+353 QLLPADSTMRLEHG

-417 PYKYILT
+417 PYKDILT

-442 TNGLYYVSNED
+442 TSGLYYVSNED
-453 LIPVFHHTKGLKWYD
+453 LIPIFHHTKGLKWYD

-473 TTYDVDDSHETSYLT
+473 TTYDVDDNHETSYLT
-488 NEFKIDVRKTG
+488 NELKIDVRKTG

-504 IHTMPILSEV
+504 IYTMPILSEV

-525 YWIRPEDN
+525 YWIRPQDN
-533 YTDEEHVKDIVM
+533 YIDEEHVKDIVM

-590 FSSSIVWHNL
+590 FSSSHLWYNL
-600 DNVHTIY
+600 DNVHVMYTL
-607 MIHNDDVSKVI
+607 HNDDLHKVI

-632 ANKAEFVEFKH
+632 SNKAEFVEFKH

-665 VYVEGAEDK
+665 VYVAGDEGK
-674 DIILYEKASYE
+674 DIVVYEKSSYDAM
-685 SMTDQ
+685 SDQ
-690 TLETMAGIVYQSNT
+690 TLETMVGIVYQSHT

-728 IYLVPDTYAYN
+728 VYLVPDTYAYN

-753 TDSETKM
+753 TDSEIKM
-760 TIPNPNTV
+760 TIPNPSII
-768 FTEEVE
+768 FTKDVE
-774 YNGETYVIRPQDIYL
+774 YNGKTYVMRPEDEYT
-789 EGGTEKNVVITKK
+789 EGGVEKNIVIVDK
-802 SMIIGF
+802 SMTTGF
-808 VVYMQS
+808 AVYMQS
-814 VLINTIVISN
+814 VLGGIKVVSN
-824 KALANTA
+824 KSLVKTE
-831 SASTTEDPVVNGKKL
+831 SSSTEDPVVNGKKL

-909 ILTTFTHEVKTQ
+909 ILTTFTHEVKTE

-942 VYIDKAVKNEART
+942 VYIDKAVKDEART

-979 TETNPAPEAGGSTEN
+979 TETNPAPETGGSTEN
-994 TNDPVIQGKKL
+994 SNDPVVQGKKL

-1032 NADFN
+1032 NVDFN

-1043 GIIEIAVQGRIMY
+1043 GIIEIAVQGRTMY

-1067 TVFTKKMLYGSEEYY
+1067 TVFTKKVLYGSEEYY
-1082 IRPEDVYD
+1082 IRPEDAYD
-1090 GHNNKSIV
+1090 GHNSKSIV

-1105 DICPTTLKNYMNHS
+1105 DICPTTLQNYMNQS
-1119 GTVYSVSNTDVTDPD
+1119 GSVYSVSNTDVTDPD
-1134 AHSTEEANSDPVI
+1134 APAVTPEAP
-1147 NGKKVSEYTS
+1147 
-1157 DDFDQSYNLIV
+1157 
-1168 PEDPSEEYL
+1168 
-1177 VLESELD
+1177 
-1184 TVFAP
+1184 AP
-1189 GESKGILG
+1189 G
-1197 MPKYSGNKAKMLTVK
+1197 
-1212 DPRAVYTKKMNAG
+1212 
-1225 VASVFIRP
+1225 
-1233 EDTYDGTN
+1233 
-1241 NKSIA
+1241 
-1246 YLSSTHHL
+1246 H
-1254 GTENITLRDI
+1254 TETTP
-1264 LSGDISTMNNNSLT
+1264 SPS
-1278 DPDAPAPEAP
+1278 PAPEAP

-1314 EISYG
+1314 EIDYG
-1319 GEHDNLH
+1319 GEHDNLG
-1326 NLDDPYDMS
+1326 NLDNPYDMS

-1341 SPYND
+1341 TPYNG

-1355 NIIAY
+1355 NIIVY

-1379 TEVKDNWNTTYLI
+1379 TEVKDNWNSVYLI

>member
-1 MSQAKRQKIKYG
+1 MAQAKREKIVYG
-13 DPTDYNKSVESG
+13 DATEYKEDVRNG
-25 AIIPRTPSKTSD
+25 LIIPREPSKISD
-37 ELKADIKK
+37 SLAEDVKK
-45 GYLVP
+45 GRVVA
-50 RPGQADTHLS
+50 RPGQADTHLAHLS
-60 NLNFSHEAI
+60 FTQEALLNGTAT
-69 LNAAALDSQ
+69 DKQ
-78 EKIARRYYEANID
+78 EEIAKRYYVANID
-91 MINATRKS
+91 AINADRKRH
-99 AGLAELTV
+99 GLSPITV
-107 DQAVAAAKAVYD
+107 EEAVNAAKVVYE
-119 VLNDK
+119 VLNNK
-124 GKESDEL
+124 GKESEEL
-131 KRDIEAGVIIYRRL
+131 KKDVESGSVIYRRV
-145 NKDLEEEVLAKDVI
+145 NKDLEEEVLAKNVENVF
-159 GPGGSLSITTTV
+159 ITTT
-171 TSTTTI
+171 TTTTTRI
-177 GTSPAAA
+177 STGSAAA
-184 GSEHSGRVRGSTTE
+184 SGARSGRVRRSTTE
-198 EAPAPETS
+198 EASTPETS

-213 NSGTPN
+213 NGGTPN

-235 PHVAPNHGTTET
+235 PHVAPDHSSTET
-247 GSAGEGARPRNG
+247 GNAGEGARPSNG
-259 NGGSSVNPSQPE
+259 NGGSSVENAKPVTPAQPE
-271 ENKGGTEA
+271 ESVQPQPETPVVPTVPETPQPTPTVPEA
-279 PAPVQPPS
+279 PVES
-287 QPEDSVVTP
+287 
-296 APETNPVQP
+296 NPVQP

-317 PVHVET
+317 PAHVET

-353 QLLPADCDMRLEHG
+353 QLLPADSNMRLEHG

-442 TNGLYYVSNED
+442 TSGLYYVSNED
-453 LIPVFHHTKGLKWYD
+453 LIPIFHHTKGLKWYD

-488 NEFKIDVRKTG
+488 SEFKIDVRKTG

-504 IHTMPILSEV
+504 VYTMPILSEV

-525 YWIRPEDN
+525 YWIRPQDN

-590 FSSSIVWHNL
+590 FSSSHLWYNL
-600 DNVHTIY
+600 DNVHVMYTL
-607 MIHNDDVSKVI
+607 HNDDLHKVI

-632 ANKAEFVEFKH
+632 SNKAEFVEFKH
-643 IADVFTETVHANEI
+643 IADVFTKTVHANEI

-665 VYVEGAEDK
+665 VYVAGDEGK
-674 DIILYEKASYE
+674 DIVLYEKSSYDT
-685 SMTDQ
+685 MPDQ
-690 TLETMAGIVYQSNT
+690 TLETMVGIVYQSHT

-728 IYLVPDTYAYN
+728 VYLVPDTYAYN

-753 TDSETKM
+753 TDSEIKM

-774 YNGETYVIRPQDIYL
+774 YNGETYVIRPQDIYF
-789 EGGTEKNVVITKK
+789 EGGTEKNIVIVDK
-802 SMIIGF
+802 SMTTGF
-808 VVYMQS
+808 AVYMTS
-814 VLINTIVISN
+814 VLGGIKVVSN
-824 KALANTA
+824 KSLVKTE
-831 SASTTEDPVVNGKKL
+831 SSSTEDPVVNGKKL

-857 TTYFDLEAPAD
+857 TTYFDLETPAD

-942 VYIDKAVKNEART
+942 VYIDKAVKDEART

-994 TNDPVIQGKKL
+994 SNDPVIQGKKL

-1043 GIIEIAVQGRIMY
+1043 GIIEIAVQGRTMY

-1082 IRPEDVYD
+1082 IRPEDAYD
-1090 GHNNKSIV
+1090 GHNSKSIV

-1105 DICPTTLKNYMNHS
+1105 NICPTTLQNYMNQS

-1134 AHSTEEANSDPVI
+1134 APAVTPEAP
-1147 NGKKVSEYTS
+1147 
-1157 DDFDQSYNLIV
+1157 
-1168 PEDPSEEYL
+1168 
-1177 VLESELD
+1177 
-1184 TVFAP
+1184 AP
-1189 GESKGILG
+1189 G
-1197 MPKYSGNKAKMLTVK
+1197 
-1212 DPRAVYTKKMNAG
+1212 
-1225 VASVFIRP
+1225 
-1233 EDTYDGTN
+1233 
-1241 NKSIA
+1241 
-1246 YLSSTHHL
+1246 H
-1254 GTENITLRDI
+1254 TETTP
-1264 LSGDISTMNNNSLT
+1264 SPS
-1278 DPDAPAPEAP
+1278 PAPEAP

-1341 SPYND
+1341 TPYND

-1355 NIIAY
+1355 NIIVY

-1379 TEVKDNWNTTYLI
+1379 TEVKDNWNSVYLI

-1428 LYNGPLVN
+1428 LYNGPLVT

>member
-60 NLNFSHEAI
+60 HLNFSHEAI

-107 DQAVAAAKAVYD
+107 DQAVAAAKAVYT

-184 GSEHSGRVRGSTTE
+184 GSEHSGRVRRSTTE

-235 PHVAPNHGTTET
+235 PHVAPDHGTTET
-247 GSAGEGARPRNG
+247 GSAGEGARPSSGRG
-259 NGGSSVNPSQPE
+259 TGGSSVSPSQPE

-279 PAPVQPPS
+279 TAPVQPPVITPEAPVVTPEAPKHKPEESVQPQPEAPVTPTVPETPAQPEPPVESNPVQPPS
-287 QPEDSVVTP
+287 QPEDTVVTP
-296 APETNPVQP
+296 APETNPAQP
-305 EAPVENTPTPEP
+305 ESSVENTPTPEP

-323 EEEKLAKYTEND
+323 EEEKLAKYTEDD
-335 FDGSNAGW
+335 FSGSTASWYNFEHPEIFYNA
-343 YDVEN
+343 
-348 PETYY
+348 
-353 QLLPADCDMRLEHG
+353 LPADSTMHLERG

-372 VAWNTVTNRAEYV
+372 VMLNTTTNKAEYV
-385 EVKHPKDLLSE
+385 EVKHPKDIFTK
-396 HVHANSTDYAIRPQ
+396 HIHANNTDYGLRPI
-410 DKPVPGG
+410 DAPVEGE
-417 PYKYILT
+417 PYKDIVVY
-424 IDWNTLNELD
+424 DWGNLNELAD
-434 DNAQLHEY
+434 DVELQECSGMYY
-442 TNGLYYVSNED
+442 TTNES
-453 LIPVFHHTKGLKWYD
+453 LVPVFDHTKGLKWYD
-468 FDNVA
+468 FD
-473 TTYDVDDSHETSYLT
+473 DVSKVYEIDDSNEHSALTS
-488 NEFKIDVRKTG
+488 EFNLDVRLAG
-499 TEEIV
+499 ETEV
-504 IHTMPILSEV
+504 RVLNMPVFNDV
-514 FTQKVEYDGKT
+514 FTKEVEYDGKT
-525 YWIRPEDN
+525 YLIRPQDN
-533 YTDEEHVKDIVM
+533 YTDEAHVRDIVM
-545 LDASKLNPALTNNI
+545 VEKSKLPNAAHVTIKTFNDAHL
-559 GAVNEAFTVVSNRV
+559 VVSNRV
-573 LHVETDEEKLAK
+573 LRVETDEEKLAK

-590 FSSSIVWHNL
+590 FSSSHMWYNL
-600 DNVHTIY
+600 DNVHTMY
-607 MIHNDDVSKVI
+607 TLHNDDLHKVI

-632 ANKAEFVEFKH
+632 SNKAEFVEFKH

-665 VYVEGAEDK
+665 VYVEGDEGK
-674 DIILYEKASYE
+674 DIVVYEKSSYDTM
-685 SMTDQ
+685 SDQ
-690 TLETMAGIVYQSNT
+690 TLETMVGIVYQSHT
-704 ANLAPTVYT
+704 ANLAPTVYE
-713 YDNGFKWYDLNDPSH
+713 YNSQFKWYDLNDTSH
-728 IYLVPDTYAYN
+728 VYLVPDTYAYN

-760 TIPNPNTV
+760 TIPNPSTV
-768 FTEEVE
+768 FTKDVE
-774 YNGETYVIRPQDIYL
+774 YDGKTYVMRPEDEYT
-789 EGGTEKNVVITKK
+789 EGGVEKNIVIVDK
-802 SMIIGF
+802 SMTVGF
-808 VVYMQS
+808 AVYMQS
-814 VLINTIVISN
+814 VLGGIKIVSN
-824 KALANTA
+824 KALVKTE
-831 SASTTEDPVVNGKKL
+831 SSSTEDPVVNSKKL

-857 TTYFDLEAPAD
+857 TTYFDLETPAD

-942 VYIDKAVKNEART
+942 VYIDKAVKDEART

-979 TETNPAPEAGGSTEN
+979 TETNPAPETGGSEN
-994 TNDPVIQGKKL
+994 SNDPVVQGKKL
-1005 SEYTSDEFYKSSSIK
+1005 SEYTSDEFYKSSSIR

-1043 GIIEIAVQGRIMY
+1043 GIIEIAVQGRTMY

-1067 TVFTKKMLYGSEEYY
+1067 TVFTKKVLYGSEEYY
-1082 IRPEDVYD
+1082 IRPEDAYD
-1090 GHNNKSIV
+1090 GHNSKSIV

-1105 DICPTTLKNYMNHS
+1105 DICPTTLQNYMNQS

-1134 AHSTEEANSDPVI
+1134 APTPETSPAPTPGS
-1147 NGKKVSEYTS
+1147 SETAH
-1157 DDFDQSYNLIV
+1157 
-1168 PEDPSEEYL
+1168 P
-1177 VLESELD
+1177 
-1184 TVFAP
+1184 T
-1189 GESKGILG
+1189 
-1197 MPKYSGNKAKMLTVK
+1197 
-1212 DPRAVYTKKMNAG
+1212 
-1225 VASVFIRP
+1225 
-1233 EDTYDGTN
+1233 
-1241 NKSIA
+1241 
-1246 YLSSTHHL
+1246 
-1254 GTENITLRDI
+1254 
-1264 LSGDISTMNNNSLT
+1264 
-1278 DPDAPAPEAP
+1278 PEAP

-1314 EISYG
+1314 EINYG
-1319 GEHDNLH
+1319 GEHDNLG

-1341 SPYND
+1341 TPYNS

-1355 NIIAY
+1355 NIIVY
-1360 GPSGD
+1360 GPSGE

-1428 LYNGPLVN
+1428 LYNGPLVT

>member
-60 NLNFSHEAI
+60 HLNFSHEAI

-177 GTSPAAA
+177 GTSPAA
-184 GSEHSGRVRGSTTE
+184 GSEHSGRVRRSTTE
-198 EAPAPETS
+198 EAPAPEAS

-213 NSGTPN
+213 NGGTPN

-259 NGGSSVNPSQPE
+259 NGGSSVSPSQPE

-279 PAPVQPPS
+279 TAPVQPPVITPEAAAVTPEAPKPKPEES
-287 QPEDSVVTP
+287 VQPQPETPVVPTP
-296 APETNPVQP
+296 TVPETSTNP
-305 EAPVENTPTPEP
+305 EAPVENNPTPEP
-317 PVHVET
+317 STHVET
-323 EEEKLAKYTEND
+323 EEEKLAKYTEDD
-335 FDGSNAGW
+335 FSGSTASWYNFEHPEIFYNA
-343 YDVEN
+343 
-348 PETYY
+348 
-353 QLLPADCDMRLEHG
+353 LPADSTMHLERG

-372 VAWNTVTNRAEYV
+372 VMLNTTTNKAEYV
-385 EVKHPKDLLSE
+385 EVKHPRDIFTK
-396 HVHANSTDYAIRPQ
+396 HIHANNTDYGLRPS
-410 DKPVPGG
+410 DAPIEGE
-417 PYKYILT
+417 PYKDIVVY
-424 IDWNTLNELD
+424 DWGNLNELAD
-434 DNAQLHEY
+434 DVELQECSGMYY
-442 TNGLYYVSNED
+442 TTNES
-453 LIPVFHHTKGLKWYD
+453 LVPVFDYTKGLKWYD
-468 FDNVA
+468 FD
-473 TTYDVDDSHETSYLT
+473 DVSKVYEIDDSNEHSALTS
-488 NEFKIDVRKTG
+488 EFNLDVRLAG
-499 TEEIV
+499 ETEV
-504 IHTMPILSEV
+504 RVLNMPVFNDV
-514 FTQKVEYDGKT
+514 FTKEVEYDGKT
-525 YWIRPEDN
+525 YLIRPQDN
-533 YTDEEHVKDIVM
+533 YTDEAHVRDIVM
-545 LDASKLNPALTNNI
+545 VEKSKLPNAAHVTIKTFNDAHI
-559 GAVNEAFTVVSNRV
+559 VVSNRV

-585 YHEED
+585 YHQED
-590 FSSSIVWHNL
+590 FSSSHMWYNL
-600 DNVHTIY
+600 DNVHVMYTL
-607 MIHNDDVSKVI
+607 HNDDLHKVI

-632 ANKAEFVEFKH
+632 SDKAEFVEFKH
-643 IADVFTETVHANEI
+643 IADVFTKVVHANEI

-665 VYVEGAEDK
+665 VYVEGDEGK
-674 DIILYEKASYE
+674 DIVLYEKSSYDTM
-685 SMTDQ
+685 SDQ
-690 TLETMAGIVYQSNT
+690 TLETMVGIVYQSHT
-704 ANLAPTVYT
+704 ANLAPTVYE
-713 YDNGFKWYDLNDPSH
+713 YNSQFKWYDLNDTSH
-728 IYLVPDTYAYN
+728 VYLVPDTYAYN

-760 TIPNPNTV
+760 TIPNPSTV
-768 FTEEVE
+768 FTKDVE
-774 YNGETYVIRPQDIYL
+774 YNGKTYVMRPEDEYT
-789 EGGTEKNVVITKK
+789 EGGVEKNIVIIDK
-802 SMIIGF
+802 SMTTGF
-808 VVYMQS
+808 AVYMTS
-814 VLINTIVISN
+814 VLGGIKIVSN
-824 KALANTA
+824 KALVHTAESTAEDPAN
-831 SASTTEDPVVNGKKL
+831 PVVNGKKL

-857 TTYFDLEAPAD
+857 TTYFDLETPAD

-885 LNTAHDLVMMEAS
+885 LNTAYDLVMMEAS

-909 ILTTFTHEVKTQ
+909 ILTTFTHEVKTE

-942 VYIDKAVKNEART
+942 VYIDKAVKDEART

-994 TNDPVIQGKKL
+994 SNDPVVQGKKL

-1043 GIIEIAVQGRIMY
+1043 GIIEIAVQGRTMY

-1067 TVFTKKMLYGSEEYY
+1067 TVFTKKVLYGSEEYY
-1082 IRPEDVYD
+1082 IRPEDAYD
-1090 GHNNKSIV
+1090 GHNSKSIV

-1105 DICPTTLKNYMNHS
+1105 DICPTTLKNYMDHS
-1119 GTVYSVSNTDVTDPD
+1119 NTVYSVSNTDVTDPD
-1134 AHSTEEANSDPVI
+1134 APAPETSPAPTPGS
-1147 NGKKVSEYTS
+1147 SETT
-1157 DDFDQSYNLIV
+1157 
-1168 PEDPSEEYL
+1168 PP
-1177 VLESELD
+1177 
-1184 TVFAP
+1184 T
-1189 GESKGILG
+1189 
-1197 MPKYSGNKAKMLTVK
+1197 
-1212 DPRAVYTKKMNAG
+1212 
-1225 VASVFIRP
+1225 
-1233 EDTYDGTN
+1233 
-1241 NKSIA
+1241 
-1246 YLSSTHHL
+1246 
-1254 GTENITLRDI
+1254 
-1264 LSGDISTMNNNSLT
+1264 
-1278 DPDAPAPEAP
+1278 PEAP

-1314 EISYG
+1314 EINYG
-1319 GEHDNLH
+1319 GEHDNLG
-1326 NLDDPYDMS
+1326 NLDDPYDIS
-1335 KEYNIA
+1335 KQYNIA
-1341 SPYND
+1341 TPYND

-1360 GPSGD
+1360 GPSGE

>member
-1 MSQAKRQKIKYG
+1 MAQAKREKIVYG
-13 DPTDYNKSVESG
+13 DATEYKEDVKNG
-25 AIIPRTPSKTSD
+25 LIIPREPSKISD
-37 ELKADIKK
+37 SLAEDVKK
-45 GYLVP
+45 GRVVA
-50 RPGQADTHLS
+50 RPGQADTHLAHLS
-60 NLNFSHEAI
+60 F
-69 LNAAALDSQ
+69 SQ
-78 EKIARRYYEANID
+78 EALLNGTATDKQEEIAKRYYVANID
-91 MINATRKS
+91 AINADRKRH
-99 AGLAELTV
+99 GLSPITV
-107 DQAVAAAKAVYD
+107 EEAVNAAKVVYE
-119 VLNDK
+119 VLNNK
-124 GKESDEL
+124 GKESEEL
-131 KRDIEAGVIIYRRL
+131 KKDVESGSVIYRRV
-145 NKDLEEEVLAKDVI
+145 NKDLEEEVLAKNVENVF
-159 GPGGSLSITTTV
+159 ITTT
-171 TSTTTI
+171 TTTTTRI
-177 GTSPAAA
+177 STGPAAA
-184 GSEHSGRVRGSTTE
+184 PGARSGRVRRSTTE
-198 EAPAPETS
+198 EASTPETS

-213 NSGTPN
+213 NGGTPN

-235 PHVAPNHGTTET
+235 PHVAPDHGTTET
-247 GSAGEGARPRNG
+247 GNAGEGARPSNG

-271 ENKGGTEA
+271 ENKGGAEA
-279 PAPVQPPS
+279 PAPVQPPVVTPEAPKP
-287 QPEDSVVTP
+287 QPEDSTQPQPETP
-296 APETNPVQP
+296 AQP
-305 EAPVENTPTPEP
+305 EAPVENPTPEP

-323 EEEKLAKYTEND
+323 EEEKLAKYTEDD
-335 FDGSNAGW
+335 FSGSTASWYNFEHPEIFYNA
-343 YDVEN
+343 
-348 PETYY
+348 
-353 QLLPADCDMRLEHG
+353 LPADSNMHLERG

-372 VAWNTVTNRAEYV
+372 VMLNTTTNKAEYV
-385 EVKHPKDLLSE
+385 EVKHPKDIFTK
-396 HVHANSTDYAIRPQ
+396 HIHANNTDYGLRPS
-410 DKPVPGG
+410 DAPVEGE
-417 PYKYILT
+417 PYKDIVVY
-424 IDWNTLNELD
+424 DWGNLNELAD
-434 DNAQLHEY
+434 DVELQECSGMYY
-442 TNGLYYVSNED
+442 TTNES
-453 LIPVFHHTKGLKWYD
+453 LVPVFDYTKGLKWYD
-468 FDNVA
+468 FD
-473 TTYDVDDSHETSYLT
+473 DVSKVYEIDDSNEHSALTS
-488 NEFKIDVRKTG
+488 EFNLDVRLAG
-499 TEEIV
+499 ETEV
-504 IHTMPILSEV
+504 RVLNMPVFNDV
-514 FTQKVEYDGKT
+514 FTKEVEYDGKT
-525 YWIRPEDN
+525 YLIRPQDN
-533 YTDEEHVKDIVM
+533 YTDEAHVRDIVM
-545 LDASKLNPALTNNI
+545 VEKSKLPNAAHVTIKTFND
-559 GAVNEAFTVVSNRV
+559 AHVVVSNRV

-585 YHEED
+585 YHQED
-590 FSSSIVWHNL
+590 FSSSHMWYNL
-600 DNVHTIY
+600 DNVHVMYTL
-607 MIHNDDVSKVI
+607 HNNDLHKVI

-632 ANKAEFVEFKH
+632 SNKAEFVEFKH

-665 VYVEGAEDK
+665 VYVAGDEGK
-674 DIILYEKASYE
+674 DIVVYEKSSYDT
-685 SMTDQ
+685 MPDQ
-690 TLETMAGIVYQSNT
+690 TLETMVGIVYQSHT
-704 ANLAPTVYT
+704 ANLAPTVYE
-713 YDNGFKWYDLNDPSH
+713 YNNQFKWYDLNDTSH
-728 IYLVPDTYAYN
+728 VYLVPDTYAYN

-760 TIPNPNTV
+760 TIPNPSTI
-768 FTEEVE
+768 FTKEVE
-774 YNGETYVIRPQDIYL
+774 YDGKTYVMRPEDEYT
-789 EGGTEKNVVITKK
+789 EGGVEKNIVIVDK
-802 SMIIGF
+802 SMTTGF
-808 VVYMQS
+808 AVYMTS
-814 VLINTIVISN
+814 VLGGIKIVSN
-824 KALANTA
+824 KSLVKTE
-831 SASTTEDPVVNGKKL
+831 SSTTEDPVVNGKKL

-857 TTYFDLEAPAD
+857 TTYFDLETPAD

-885 LNTAHDLVMMEAS
+885 LNTAHDLVMMEAN

-909 ILTTFTHEVKTQ
+909 ILTTFTHEVKTE

-942 VYIDKAVKNEART
+942 VYIDKAVKDEART

-979 TETNPAPEAGGSTEN
+979 TETNPAPETGGSTEN
-994 TNDPVIQGKKL
+994 SNDPVVQGKKL

-1043 GIIEIAVQGRIMY
+1043 GIIEIAVQGRTMY

-1090 GHNNKSIV
+1090 GHNSKSIV

-1105 DICPTTLKNYMNHS
+1105 DICPTTLQNYMNQS

-1134 AHSTEEANSDPVI
+1134 APAVTPEAP
-1147 NGKKVSEYTS
+1147 
-1157 DDFDQSYNLIV
+1157 
-1168 PEDPSEEYL
+1168 
-1177 VLESELD
+1177 
-1184 TVFAP
+1184 AP
-1189 GESKGILG
+1189 G
-1197 MPKYSGNKAKMLTVK
+1197 
-1212 DPRAVYTKKMNAG
+1212 
-1225 VASVFIRP
+1225 
-1233 EDTYDGTN
+1233 
-1241 NKSIA
+1241 
-1246 YLSSTHHL
+1246 H
-1254 GTENITLRDI
+1254 TETTP
-1264 LSGDISTMNNNSLT
+1264 SPSPT
-1278 DPDAPAPEAP
+1278 PEAP

-1314 EISYG
+1314 EIGYG

-1341 SPYND
+1341 TPYND

-1355 NIIAY
+1355 NIIVY

-1428 LYNGPLVN
+1428 LYNGPLVT

>member
-1 MSQAKRQKIKYG
+1 MAQAKREKIVYG
-13 DPTDYNKSVESG
+13 DATDYKEDVKNG
-25 AIIPRTPSKTSD
+25 LIIPREPSKISD
-37 ELKADIKK
+37 SLAEDVKK
-45 GYLVP
+45 GRVVA
-50 RPGQADTHLS
+50 RPGQADTHLAHLS
-60 NLNFSHEAI
+60 FTQEALLNGTAT
-69 LNAAALDSQ
+69 DKQ
-78 EKIARRYYEANID
+78 EEIAKRYYVANID
-91 MINATRKS
+91 AINADRKRH
-99 AGLAELTV
+99 GLSPITV
-107 DQAVAAAKAVYD
+107 EEAVNAAKVVYE
-119 VLNDK
+119 VLNNK
-124 GKESDEL
+124 GKESEEL
-131 KRDIEAGVIIYRRL
+131 KKDVESGSVIYRRV
-145 NKDLEEEVLAKDVI
+145 NKDLEEEVLAKNVENVF
-159 GPGGSLSITTTV
+159 ITTT
-171 TSTTTI
+171 TTTTTRI
-177 GTSPAAA
+177 STGPAAA
-184 GSEHSGRVRGSTTE
+184 APGGRGNGRVRRSTTE
-198 EAPAPETS
+198 EASTPETS

-213 NSGTPN
+213 NGGTPN

-235 PHVAPNHGTTET
+235 PHVAPDHSSTET
-247 GSAGEGARPRNG
+247 GNAGEGARPSNG
-259 NGGSSVNPSQPE
+259 NGGSSVENAKPVTPAQPE
-271 ENKGGTEA
+271 VK
-279 PAPVQPPS
+279 PAPV
-287 QPEDSVVTP
+287 TP
-296 APETNPVQP
+296 QP

-396 HVHANSTDYAIRPQ
+396 HVHANSIDYAIRPQ

-424 IDWNTLNELD
+424 IDWNSLNELD

-442 TNGLYYVSNED
+442 TSGLYYVSNED

-488 NEFKIDVRKTG
+488 SEFKIDVRKTG
-499 TEEIV
+499 TDEIV
-504 IHTMPILSEV
+504 VYTMPILSEV

-525 YWIRPEDN
+525 YWIRPQDN

-590 FSSSIVWHNL
+590 FSSSHMWYNL
-600 DNVHTIY
+600 DNVHVMYTL
-607 MIHNDDVSKVI
+607 HNDDLHKVI
-618 ERGKTYKLAMWNTE
+618 ERGKTYRLAMWNTE
-632 ANKAEFVEFKH
+632 TNKAEFVEFKH
-643 IADVFTETVHANEI
+643 IADVFTKVVHANEI

-665 VYVEGAEDK
+665 VYAEGDEGK
-674 DIILYEKASYE
+674 DIVLYEKSSYDT
-685 SMTDQ
+685 MPDQ
-690 TLETMAGIVYQSNT
+690 TLETMVGIVYQSHT

-713 YDNGFKWYDLNDPSH
+713 YENGFKWYDLNDPSH
-728 IYLVPDTYAYN
+728 VYLVPDTYAYN

-753 TDSETKM
+753 TNSEIKM

-768 FTEEVE
+768 FTKEVE
-774 YNGETYVIRPQDIYL
+774 YDGKTYVMRPEDEYT
-789 EGGTEKNVVITKK
+789 EGGVEKNIVIVDK
-802 SMIIGF
+802 SMTTGF
-808 VVYMQS
+808 AVYMTS
-814 VLINTIVISN
+814 VLGGIKVVSN
-824 KALANTA
+824 KSLVKTE
-831 SASTTEDPVVNGKKL
+831 SSSTEDPVVNGKKL

-885 LNTAHDLVMMEAS
+885 LNTAYDLVMMEAN

-909 ILTTFTHEVKTQ
+909 ILTTFTHEVKTE

-942 VYIDKAVKNEART
+942 VYIDKAVKDEART

-979 TETNPAPEAGGSTEN
+979 TETNPAPETGGSTEN
-994 TNDPVIQGKKL
+994 SNDPVVQGKKL
-1005 SEYTSDEFYKSSSIK
+1005 SEYTSDEFYKSSSIR

-1056 GIKATTVADPK
+1056 GIKATTIADPK
-1067 TVFTKKMLYGSEEYY
+1067 TVFTKKVLYGSEEYY
-1082 IRPEDVYD
+1082 IRPEDAYD
-1090 GHNNKSIV
+1090 GHNSKSIV

-1105 DICPTTLKNYMNHS
+1105 DICPTTLQNYMNQS

-1134 AHSTEEANSDPVI
+1134 APAPETSPAPTPGS
-1147 NGKKVSEYTS
+1147 SETT
-1157 DDFDQSYNLIV
+1157 
-1168 PEDPSEEYL
+1168 PP
-1177 VLESELD
+1177 
-1184 TVFAP
+1184 T
-1189 GESKGILG
+1189 
-1197 MPKYSGNKAKMLTVK
+1197 
-1212 DPRAVYTKKMNAG
+1212 
-1225 VASVFIRP
+1225 
-1233 EDTYDGTN
+1233 
-1241 NKSIA
+1241 
-1246 YLSSTHHL
+1246 
-1254 GTENITLRDI
+1254 
-1264 LSGDISTMNNNSLT
+1264 
-1278 DPDAPAPEAP
+1278 PEAP
-1288 KNNEIDYSGPN
+1288 KTNEIDYSGPN

-1314 EISYG
+1314 EINYG
-1319 GEHDNLH
+1319 GEHDSLG
-1326 NLDDPYDMS
+1326 NLDNPYDMS

-1341 SPYND
+1341 TPYND

-1355 NIIAY
+1355 NIIVY
-1360 GPSGD
+1360 GPSGE

-1428 LYNGPLVN
+1428 LYNGPLVT

>member
-1 MSQAKRQKIKYG
+1 MAQAKREKIVYG
-13 DPTDYNKSVESG
+13 DATDYKEDVKNG
-25 AIIPRTPSKTSD
+25 LIIPREPSKISD
-37 ELKADIKK
+37 SLAEDVKK
-45 GYLVP
+45 GRVVA
-50 RPGQADTHLS
+50 RPGQADTHLAHLS
-60 NLNFSHEAI
+60 F
-69 LNAAALDSQ
+69 SQ
-78 EKIARRYYEANID
+78 EALLNGTATDKQEEIAKRYYVANID
-91 MINATRKS
+91 AINADRKRH
-99 AGLAELTV
+99 GLSPITV
-107 DQAVAAAKAVYD
+107 EEAVNAAKVVYE
-119 VLNDK
+119 VLNNK
-124 GKESDEL
+124 GKESEEL
-131 KRDIEAGVIIYRRL
+131 KKDVESGSVIYRRV
-145 NKDLEEEVLAKDVI
+145 NKDLEEEVLAKNVENVF
-159 GPGGSLSITTTV
+159 ITTT
-171 TSTTTI
+171 TTTTTRI
-177 GTSPAAA
+177 STGPAAA
-184 GSEHSGRVRGSTTE
+184 APGGRSNGRVRRSTTE
-198 EAPAPETS
+198 EAPAPEAS
-206 GSTETTQ
+206 GST
-213 NSGTPN
+213 GTGSEPN
-219 KKNKGDQS
+219 KKKKGDQS

-235 PHVAPNHGTTET
+235 PHVTPDHGTTET
-247 GSAGEGARPRNG
+247 GSAGEGARPSNG
-259 NGGSSVNPSQPE
+259 NGGSSVNPSQPK

-279 PAPVQPPS
+279 PAPVQPP
-287 QPEDSVVTP
+287 
-296 APETNPVQP
+296 VQP
-305 EAPVENTPTPEP
+305 EAPVENPTPEP

-353 QLLPADCDMRLEHG
+353 QLLPADSNMRLEHG

-442 TNGLYYVSNED
+442 TSGLYYVSNED

-488 NEFKIDVRKTG
+488 SEFKIDVRKTG
-499 TEEIV
+499 TEEILV
-504 IHTMPILSEV
+504 YTMPILSEV
-514 FTQKVEYDGKT
+514 FTQKVEYNGKT
-525 YWIRPEDN
+525 YWIRPQDN

-585 YHEED
+585 YHQED
-590 FSSSIVWHNL
+590 FSSSHMWYNL
-600 DNVHTIY
+600 DNVHVMYTL
-607 MIHNDDVSKVI
+607 HNDDLHKVI

-632 ANKAEFVEFKH
+632 SNKAEFVEFKH

-665 VYVEGAEDK
+665 VYVAGDEGK
-674 DIILYEKASYE
+674 DIVVYEKSSYDA
-685 SMTDQ
+685 MPDQ
-690 TLETMAGIVYQSNT
+690 TLETMVGIVYQSHT
-704 ANLAPTVYT
+704 ANLAPTVYE
-713 YDNGFKWYDLNDPSH
+713 YNNQFKWYDLNDPSH
-728 IYLVPDTYAYN
+728 VYLVPDTYAYN

-760 TIPNPNTV
+760 TIPNPSTV
-768 FTEEVE
+768 FTKDVE
-774 YNGETYVIRPQDIYL
+774 YDGKTYVMRPEDEYT
-789 EGGTEKNVVITKK
+789 EGGVEKNIVIVDK
-802 SMIIGF
+802 SMTTGF
-808 VVYMQS
+808 AVYMTS
-814 VLINTIVISN
+814 VLGGIKVVSN
-824 KALANTA
+824 KSLVKTE
-831 SASTTEDPVVNGKKL
+831 SSTTEDPVVNGKKL

-857 TTYFDLEAPAD
+857 TTYFDLETPAD

-885 LNTAHDLVMMEAS
+885 LNEAHDLVMMEAS

-909 ILTTFTHEVKTQ
+909 ILTTFTHEVKTE

-942 VYIDKAVKNEART
+942 VYIDKAVKDEART

-979 TETNPAPEAGGSTEN
+979 TETNPAPETGGSTEN
-994 TNDPVIQGKKL
+994 SNDPVIQGKKL
-1005 SEYTSDEFYKSSSIK
+1005 SEYDSNEFYSGSSIS
-1020 IPEEPDDDFLIR
+1020 IPEDPEEPYYIR

-1037 LEISTN
+1037 LEIPTN
-1043 GIIEIAVQGRIMY
+1043 GIIEIAVQGRNSY
-1056 GIKATTVADPK
+1056 EIKATTVADPK
-1067 TVFTKKMLYGSEEYY
+1067 TVFTKKVIRNGNEEYY

-1090 GHNNKSIV
+1090 GHNAKSV
-1098 IVPKEFL
+1098 LGVSKEFL
-1105 DICPTTLKNYMNHS
+1105 DVCPTTLQNYMIRMS
-1119 GTVYSVSNTDVTDPD
+1119 G
-1134 AHSTEEANSDPVI
+1134 
-1147 NGKKVSEYTS
+1147 
-1157 DDFDQSYNLIV
+1157 SY
-1168 PEDPSEEYL
+1168 
-1177 VLESELD
+1177 
-1184 TVFAP
+1184 
-1189 GESKGILG
+1189 G
-1197 MPKYSGNKAKMLTVK
+1197 MP
-1212 DPRAVYTKKMNAG
+1212 
-1225 VASVFIRP
+1225 
-1233 EDTYDGTN
+1233 N
-1241 NKSIA
+1241 NE
-1246 YLSSTHHL
+1246 LV
-1254 GTENITLRDI
+1254 
-1264 LSGDISTMNNNSLT
+1264 
-1278 DPDAPAPEAP
+1278 DPDAPAVTPEAPAPGHTETTPSPSPVPEAP
-1288 KNNEIDYSGPN
+1288 KNNEIDYSGRD
-1299 LFKQVNG
+1299 LFKIVNG

-1314 EISYG
+1314 PISYG
-1319 GEHDNLH
+1319 GEHDNLG

-1335 KEYNIA
+1335 KEHNIA

-1355 NIIAY
+1355 NIIVY

-1379 TEVKDNWNTTYLI
+1379 TEVIDNWNNRYLI

-1407 FAIDKSSLGERPLY
+1407 FAIDKTSLGERPLY

-1428 LYNGPLVN
+1428 LYNGPLVT
-1436 RQNDEFHQ
+1436 RQNDELHQ

>member
-1 MSQAKRQKIKYG
+1 MAQAKREKIVYG
-13 DPTDYNKSVESG
+13 DATEYKEDVKNG
-25 AIIPRTPSKTSD
+25 LIIPREPSKISD
-37 ELKADIKK
+37 SLAEDVKK
-45 GYLVP
+45 GRVVA
-50 RPGQADTHLS
+50 RPGQADTHLAHLS
-60 NLNFSHEAI
+60 F
-69 LNAAALDSQ
+69 SQ
-78 EKIARRYYEANID
+78 EALLNGTATDKQEEIAKRYYVANID
-91 MINATRKS
+91 AINADRKRH
-99 AGLAELTV
+99 GLSPITV
-107 DQAVAAAKAVYD
+107 EEAVNAAKVVYE
-119 VLNDK
+119 VLNNK
-124 GKESDEL
+124 GKESEEL
-131 KRDIEAGVIIYRRL
+131 KKDVESGSVIYRRV
-145 NKDLEEEVLAKDVI
+145 NKDLEEEVLAKNVENVF
-159 GPGGSLSITTTV
+159 ITTT
-171 TSTTTI
+171 TTTTTRI
-177 GTSPAAA
+177 TTGPAAA
-184 GSEHSGRVRGSTTE
+184 PGSVHSGRVRRSTTE

-213 NSGTPN
+213 NGGTPN

-235 PHVAPNHGTTET
+235 PHVAPDHGTTET
-247 GSAGEGARPRNG
+247 GSAGEGARPSNG
-259 NGGSSVNPSQPE
+259 NGGSSVENAKPVTPAQPE
-271 ENKGGTEA
+271 VKL
-279 PAPVQPPS
+279 APVQPPI
-287 QPEDSVVTP
+287 
-296 APETNPVQP
+296 QP
-305 EAPVENTPTPEP
+305 EAPVENPTPEP
-317 PVHVET
+317 PAHVET

-353 QLLPADCDMRLEHG
+353 QLLPADSTMRLEHG

-442 TNGLYYVSNED
+442 TSGLYYVSNED

-488 NEFKIDVRKTG
+488 SEFKIDVRKTG

-504 IHTMPILSEV
+504 VYTMPILSEV
-514 FTQKVEYDGKT
+514 FTQKIEYDGKT
-525 YWIRPEDN
+525 YWIRPQDN
-533 YTDEEHVKDIVM
+533 YTDEEHVKNIVM

-590 FSSSIVWHNL
+590 FSSSHMWYNL
-600 DNVHTIY
+600 DNVHVMYTL
-607 MIHNDDVSKVI
+607 HNDDLHKVI

-632 ANKAEFVEFKH
+632 SNKAEFVEFKH

-665 VYVEGAEDK
+665 VYVAGDEGK
-674 DIILYEKASYE
+674 DIVVYEKSSYDT
-685 SMTDQ
+685 MPDQ
-690 TLETMAGIVYQSNT
+690 TLETMVGIVYQSHT
-704 ANLAPTVYT
+704 ANLAPTVYE
-713 YDNGFKWYDLNDPSH
+713 YNSQFKWYDLNDTSH
-728 IYLVPDTYAYN
+728 VYLVPDTYAYN

-760 TIPNPNTV
+760 TIPNPSTI
-768 FTEEVE
+768 FTKDVE
-774 YNGETYVIRPQDIYL
+774 YNGKTYVMRPEDEYT
-789 EGGTEKNVVITKK
+789 EGGVEKNIVIVDK
-802 SMIIGF
+802 SMTTGF
-808 VVYMQS
+808 AVYMTS
-814 VLINTIVISN
+814 VLGGIKVVSN
-824 KALANTA
+824 KSLVKTE
-831 SASTTEDPVVNGKKL
+831 SSSTEDPVVNGKKL

-857 TTYFDLEAPAD
+857 TTYFDLETPAD

-885 LNTAHDLVMMEAS
+885 LNTAYDLVMMEAS

-942 VYIDKAVKNEART
+942 VYIDKAVKDEART

-994 TNDPVIQGKKL
+994 SNDPVVQGKKL

-1043 GIIEIAVQGRIMY
+1043 GIIEIAVQGRTMY

-1082 IRPEDVYD
+1082 IRPEDAYD
-1090 GHNNKSIV
+1090 GHNSKSIV

-1105 DICPTTLKNYMNHS
+1105 DICPTTLQNYMNQS

-1134 AHSTEEANSDPVI
+1134 APAVT
-1147 NGKKVSEYTS
+1147 
-1157 DDFDQSYNLIV
+1157 
-1168 PEDPSEEYL
+1168 PE
-1177 VLESELD
+1177 
-1184 TVFAP
+1184 
-1189 GESKGILG
+1189 
-1197 MPKYSGNKAKMLTVK
+1197 
-1212 DPRAVYTKKMNAG
+1212 
-1225 VASVFIRP
+1225 
-1233 EDTYDGTN
+1233 
-1241 NKSIA
+1241 
-1246 YLSSTHHL
+1246 
-1254 GTENITLRDI
+1254 
-1264 LSGDISTMNNNSLT
+1264 
-1278 DPDAPAPEAP
+1278 APAPGHTETTPSPSPAPETP

-1314 EISYG
+1314 EIGYG

-1341 SPYND
+1341 TPYNG

-1355 NIIAY
+1355 NIIVY
-1360 GPSGD
+1360 GPSGE

-1428 LYNGPLVN
+1428 LYNGPLVT

>member
-1 MSQAKRQKIKYG
+1 MAQAKREKIVYG
-13 DPTDYNKSVESG
+13 DATDYKEDVKNG
-25 AIIPRTPSKTSD
+25 LIIPREPSKISD
-37 ELKADIKK
+37 SLAEDVKK
-45 GYLVP
+45 GRVVA
-50 RPGQADTHLS
+50 RPGQADTHLAHLS
-60 NLNFSHEAI
+60 FTQEALLNGTAT
-69 LNAAALDSQ
+69 DKQ
-78 EKIARRYYEANID
+78 EEIAKRYYVANID
-91 MINATRKS
+91 AINADRKRH
-99 AGLAELTV
+99 GLSPITV
-107 DQAVAAAKAVYD
+107 EEAVNAAKVVYE
-119 VLNDK
+119 VLNNK
-124 GKESDEL
+124 GKESEEL
-131 KRDIEAGVIIYRRL
+131 KKDVESGSVIYRRV
-145 NKDLEEEVLAKDVI
+145 NKDLEEEVLAKNVENVF
-159 GPGGSLSITTTV
+159 ITTT
-171 TSTTTI
+171 TTTTTRI
-177 GTSPAAA
+177 STGPAAA
-184 GSEHSGRVRGSTTE
+184 APGGRSGRVRRSTTE
-198 EAPAPETS
+198 EASTPETS

-213 NSGTPN
+213 NGGTPN

-235 PHVAPNHGTTET
+235 PHVAPDHGTTET
-247 GSAGEGARPRNG
+247 GNAGEGARPSNG
-259 NGGSSVNPSQPE
+259 NGGSSVENAKPVTPAQPE
-271 ENKGGTEA
+271 VK
-279 PAPVQPPS
+279 PAPV
-287 QPEDSVVTP
+287 TP
-296 APETNPVQP
+296 QP

-317 PVHVET
+317 PAHVET

-353 QLLPADCDMRLEHG
+353 QLLPADSNMRLEHG

-442 TNGLYYVSNED
+442 TSGLYYVSNED

-488 NEFKIDVRKTG
+488 SEFKIDVRKTG

-504 IHTMPILSEV
+504 VYTMPILSEV

-525 YWIRPEDN
+525 YWIRPQDN

-585 YHEED
+585 YHQED
-590 FSSSIVWHNL
+590 FSSSHMWYNL
-600 DNVHTIY
+600 DNVHVMYTL
-607 MIHNDDVSKVI
+607 HNDDLHKVI

-632 ANKAEFVEFKH
+632 SNKAEFVEFKH

-665 VYVEGAEDK
+665 VYVEGDEGK
-674 DIILYEKASYE
+674 DIVLYEKSSYD
-685 SMTDQ
+685 TIPDQ
-690 TLETMAGIVYQSNT
+690 TLETMVGIVYQSHT
-704 ANLAPTVYT
+704 ANLAPTVYE
-713 YDNGFKWYDLNDPSH
+713 YNNQLKWYDLNDTSH
-728 IYLVPDTYAYN
+728 VYLVPDTYAYN

-760 TIPNPNTV
+760 TIPNPSTV
-768 FTEEVE
+768 FTKDVE
-774 YNGETYVIRPQDIYL
+774 YDGKTYVMRPEDEYT
-789 EGGTEKNVVITKK
+789 EGGVEKNIVIVDK
-802 SMIIGF
+802 SMTTGF
-808 VVYMQS
+808 AVYMTS
-814 VLINTIVISN
+814 VLGGVKIVSN
-824 KALANTA
+824 KALVKTE
-831 SASTTEDPVVNGKKL
+831 SSSTEDPVVNGKKL

-857 TTYFDLEAPAD
+857 TTYFDLETPAD

-885 LNTAHDLVMMEAS
+885 LNTAYDLVMMEAS

-909 ILTTFTHEVKTQ
+909 ILTTFTHEVKTE

-942 VYIDKAVKNEART
+942 VYIDKAVKDEART

-979 TETNPAPEAGGSTEN
+979 TETSPAPETGGSTEN
-994 TNDPVIQGKKL
+994 TNDPVVQGKKL

-1043 GIIEIAVQGRIMY
+1043 GIIEIAVQGRTMY
-1056 GIKATTVADPK
+1056 GVKATTVADPK

-1082 IRPEDVYD
+1082 IRPEDAYD
-1090 GHNNKSIV
+1090 GHNSKSIV

-1105 DICPTTLKNYMNHS
+1105 DICPTTLQNYMNQS

-1134 AHSTEEANSDPVI
+1134 APAHETSPTPTPGS
-1147 NGKKVSEYTS
+1147 SETAPPT
-1157 DDFDQSYNLIV
+1157 
-1168 PEDPSEEYL
+1168 PE
-1177 VLESELD
+1177 V
-1184 TVFAP
+1184 
-1189 GESKGILG
+1189 
-1197 MPKYSGNKAKMLTVK
+1197 
-1212 DPRAVYTKKMNAG
+1212 
-1225 VASVFIRP
+1225 
-1233 EDTYDGTN
+1233 
-1241 NKSIA
+1241 
-1246 YLSSTHHL
+1246 
-1254 GTENITLRDI
+1254 
-1264 LSGDISTMNNNSLT
+1264 
-1278 DPDAPAPEAP
+1278 P

-1319 GEHDNLH
+1319 REHDNLH

-1341 SPYND
+1341 TPYND

-1355 NIIAY
+1355 NIIVY

-1379 TEVKDNWNTTYLI
+1379 TEVKDNWNSVYLI

-1428 LYNGPLVN
+1428 LYNGPLVT

>member
-1 MSQAKRQKIKYG
+1 MAQAKREKIVYG
-13 DPTDYNKSVESG
+13 DATEYKEDVKNG
-25 AIIPRTPSKTSD
+25 LIIPREPSKISD
-37 ELKADIKK
+37 SLAEDVKK
-45 GYLVP
+45 GRVVA
-50 RPGQADTHLS
+50 RPGQADTHLAHLS
-60 NLNFSHEAI
+60 F
-69 LNAAALDSQ
+69 SQ
-78 EKIARRYYEANID
+78 EALLNGTATDKQEEIAKRYYVANID
-91 MINATRKS
+91 AINADRKRH
-99 AGLAELTV
+99 GLSPITV
-107 DQAVAAAKAVYD
+107 EEAVNAAKVVYE
-119 VLNDK
+119 VLNNK
-124 GKESDEL
+124 GKESEEL
-131 KRDIEAGVIIYRRL
+131 KKDVESGSVIYRRV
-145 NKDLEEEVLAKDVI
+145 NKDLEEEVLAKNVENVF
-159 GPGGSLSITTTV
+159 ITTT
-171 TSTTTI
+171 TTTTTRI
-177 GTSPAAA
+177 STGPAAA
-184 GSEHSGRVRGSTTE
+184 APGGRGNGRVRRSTTE
-198 EAPAPETS
+198 EAPAGTES
-206 GSTETTQ
+206 GSPK
-213 NSGTPN
+213 PN

-235 PHVAPNHGTTET
+235 PHVAPDHGTTET
-247 GSAGEGARPRNG
+247 GSAGEGARPSNG
-259 NGGSSVNPSQPE
+259 NGGSSVTPSQPE

-279 PAPVQPPS
+279 PAPVQPPI
-287 QPEDSVVTP
+287 
-296 APETNPVQP
+296 QP
-305 EAPVENTPTPEP
+305 EAPVENPTPEP

-335 FDGSNAGW
+335 FDGSTAGW

-396 HVHANSTDYAIRPQ
+396 HAHANSTDYAIRPQ

-417 PYKYILT
+417 PYKDILT

-442 TNGLYYVSNED
+442 TSGLYYVSNED
-453 LIPVFHHTKGLKWYD
+453 LIPIFHHTKGLKWYD

-473 TTYDVDDSHETSYLT
+473 STYDVDDSHETSYLT
-488 NEFKIDVRKTG
+488 SEFKIDVRKTG

-504 IHTMPILSEV
+504 IYTMPILSEV

-525 YWIRPEDN
+525 YWIRPQDN
-533 YTDEEHVKDIVM
+533 YTDEDHVKDIVM

-559 GAVNEAFTVVSNRV
+559 GDVNKAFTVVSNRV

-590 FSSSIVWHNL
+590 FSSSHLWYNL
-600 DNVHTIY
+600 DNVHVMYTL
-607 MIHNDDVSKVI
+607 HNDDLHKVI

-632 ANKAEFVEFKH
+632 SNKAEFVEFKH
-643 IADVFTETVHANEI
+643 IADVFTKVVHANEI

-665 VYVEGAEDK
+665 VYVAGDEGK
-674 DIILYEKASYE
+674 DIVVYEKSSYDA
-685 SMTDQ
+685 MPDQ
-690 TLETMAGIVYQSNT
+690 TLETMVGIVYQSHT
-704 ANLAPTVYT
+704 ANLAPTVYE
-713 YDNGFKWYDLNDPSH
+713 YNSQLKWYDLNDTSH
-728 IYLVPDTYAYN
+728 VYLVPDTYAYN

-760 TIPNPNTV
+760 TIPNPSTI
-768 FTEEVE
+768 FTKEVE
-774 YNGETYVIRPQDIYL
+774 YDGKTYVMRPEDEYT
-789 EGGTEKNVVITKK
+789 EGGVEKNIVIVDK
-802 SMIIGF
+802 SMTTGF
-808 VVYMQS
+808 AVYMTS
-814 VLINTIVISN
+814 VLGGIKVVSN
-824 KALANTA
+824 KSLVKTE
-831 SASTTEDPVVNGKKL
+831 SSTTEDPVVNGKKL

-857 TTYFDLEAPAD
+857 TTYFDLETPAD

-885 LNTAHDLVMMEAS
+885 LNTAYDLVMMEAS

-909 ILTTFTHEVKTQ
+909 ILTTFTHEVKTE

-942 VYIDKAVKNEART
+942 VYIDKAVKDEART

-979 TETNPAPEAGGSTEN
+979 TETNPAPETGGSTEN
-994 TNDPVIQGKKL
+994 SNDRVIQGKKL
-1005 SEYTSDEFYKSSSIK
+1005 SEYTSDEFYKSSSIR

-1082 IRPEDVYD
+1082 IRPEDAYD
-1090 GHNNKSIV
+1090 GHNSKSIV

-1105 DICPTTLKNYMNHS
+1105 DICPTTLQNYMNQS
-1119 GTVYSVSNTDVTDPD
+1119 GAVYSVSNTDVTDPD
-1134 AHSTEEANSDPVI
+1134 APAPETSPAPTPGS
-1147 NGKKVSEYTS
+1147 SETT
-1157 DDFDQSYNLIV
+1157 
-1168 PEDPSEEYL
+1168 PP
-1177 VLESELD
+1177 
-1184 TVFAP
+1184 T
-1189 GESKGILG
+1189 
-1197 MPKYSGNKAKMLTVK
+1197 
-1212 DPRAVYTKKMNAG
+1212 
-1225 VASVFIRP
+1225 
-1233 EDTYDGTN
+1233 
-1241 NKSIA
+1241 
-1246 YLSSTHHL
+1246 
-1254 GTENITLRDI
+1254 
-1264 LSGDISTMNNNSLT
+1264 
-1278 DPDAPAPEAP
+1278 PEAP

-1314 EISYG
+1314 EIGYG
-1319 GEHDNLH
+1319 GEHDNLG

-1335 KEYNIA
+1335 KQYNIA
-1341 SPYND
+1341 TPYND

-1355 NIIAY
+1355 NIIVY
-1360 GPSGD
+1360 RPSGE

-1428 LYNGPLVN
+1428 LYNGPLVT

>member
-1 MSQAKRQKIKYG
+1 MAQAKREKIVYG
-13 DPTDYNKSVESG
+13 DATEYKEDVKNG
-25 AIIPRTPSKTSD
+25 LIIPREPSKISD
-37 ELKADIKK
+37 SLAEDVKK
-45 GYLVP
+45 GRVVA
-50 RPGQADTHLS
+50 RPGQADTHLAHLS
-60 NLNFSHEAI
+60 F
-69 LNAAALDSQ
+69 SQ
-78 EKIARRYYEANID
+78 EALLNGTATDKQEEIAKRYYVANID
-91 MINATRKS
+91 AINADRKRH
-99 AGLAELTV
+99 GLSPITV
-107 DQAVAAAKAVYD
+107 EEAVNAAKVVYE
-119 VLNDK
+119 VLNNK
-124 GKESDEL
+124 GKESEEL
-131 KRDIEAGVIIYRRL
+131 KKDVESGSVIYRRV
-145 NKDLEEEVLAKDVI
+145 NKDLEEEVLAKNVENVF
-159 GPGGSLSITTTV
+159 ITTT
-171 TSTTTI
+171 TTTTTRI
-177 GTSPAAA
+177 TTGQAAA
-184 GSEHSGRVRGSTTE
+184 PGARSGRVRRSTTE
-198 EAPAPETS
+198 EASTPETS

-213 NSGTPN
+213 NGGTPN

-235 PHVAPNHGTTET
+235 PHVAPDHGTTET
-247 GSAGEGARPRNG
+247 GNAGEGARPSNG

-271 ENKGGTEA
+271 VTPEA
-279 PAPVQPPS
+279 PVTPQPETNPAVTPETPKPTPTVPEAPVES
-287 QPEDSVVTP
+287 
-296 APETNPVQP
+296 NPVQP

-353 QLLPADCDMRLEHG
+353 QLLPADCDMHLEHG

-417 PYKYILT
+417 HYKYILT

-442 TNGLYYVSNED
+442 TSGLYYVSNED

-473 TTYDVDDSHETSYLT
+473 TTYDVDDNHETSYLT
-488 NEFKIDVRKTG
+488 SEFKIDVRKTG

-504 IHTMPILSEV
+504 IYTMPILSEV

-525 YWIRPEDN
+525 YWIRPQDN

-545 LDASKLNPALTNNI
+545 LDTSKLNPALTNNI

-590 FSSSIVWHNL
+590 FGSSHMWYNL
-600 DNVHTIY
+600 DNVHVMYTL
-607 MIHNDDVSKVI
+607 HNDDLHKVI

-632 ANKAEFVEFKH
+632 SNKAEFVEFKH

-665 VYVEGAEDK
+665 VYVEGDEGK
-674 DIILYEKASYE
+674 DIVVYEKSSYDA
-685 SMTDQ
+685 MPDQ
-690 TLETMAGIVYQSNT
+690 TLETMVGIVYQSHT
-704 ANLAPTVYT
+704 ANLAPTVYE
-713 YDNGFKWYDLNDPSH
+713 YNNQFKWYDLNDTSH
-728 IYLVPDTYAYN
+728 VYLVPDTYAYN

-753 TDSETKM
+753 TDSEIKM
-760 TIPNPNTV
+760 TIPNPSTI
-768 FTEEVE
+768 FTKDIE
-774 YNGETYVIRPQDIYL
+774 YDGKTYVMRPEDEYT
-789 EGGTEKNVVITKK
+789 EGGVEKNIVIVDK
-802 SMIIGF
+802 SMTTGF
-808 VVYMQS
+808 AVYMTS
-814 VLINTIVISN
+814 VLGGIKVVSN
-824 KALANTA
+824 KSLVKTE
-831 SASTTEDPVVNGKKL
+831 SSSTEDPVVNGKKL

-857 TTYFDLEAPAD
+857 TTYFDLETPAD

-942 VYIDKAVKNEART
+942 VYIDKAVKDEART

-979 TETNPAPEAGGSTEN
+979 TETNPAPETGGSTEN
-994 TNDPVIQGKKL
+994 SNDPVVQGKKL
-1005 SEYTSDEFYKSSSIK
+1005 SEYTSDEFYKSSSIR
-1020 IPEEPDDDFLIR
+1020 IPEEPDDDFLVR

-1043 GIIEIAVQGRIMY
+1043 GIIEIAVQGRTMY

-1090 GHNNKSIV
+1090 GHNSKSIV

-1105 DICPTTLKNYMNHS
+1105 DICPTTLQNYMNQS

-1134 AHSTEEANSDPVI
+1134 APAVTPEAP
-1147 NGKKVSEYTS
+1147 
-1157 DDFDQSYNLIV
+1157 
-1168 PEDPSEEYL
+1168 
-1177 VLESELD
+1177 
-1184 TVFAP
+1184 AP
-1189 GESKGILG
+1189 G
-1197 MPKYSGNKAKMLTVK
+1197 
-1212 DPRAVYTKKMNAG
+1212 
-1225 VASVFIRP
+1225 
-1233 EDTYDGTN
+1233 
-1241 NKSIA
+1241 
-1246 YLSSTHHL
+1246 H
-1254 GTENITLRDI
+1254 TETTP
-1264 LSGDISTMNNNSLT
+1264 SPS
-1278 DPDAPAPEAP
+1278 PAPEAP

-1319 GEHDNLH
+1319 GEHDNLG

-1335 KEYNIA
+1335 KQYNIA
-1341 SPYND
+1341 TPYND

-1355 NIIAY
+1355 NIIVY

>member
-1 MSQAKRQKIKYG
+1 MAQAKREKIVYG
-13 DPTDYNKSVESG
+13 DATEYKEDVKNG
-25 AIIPRTPSKTSD
+25 LIIPREPSKISD
-37 ELKADIKK
+37 SLAEDVKK
-45 GYLVP
+45 GRVVA
-50 RPGQADTHLS
+50 RPGQADTHLAHLS
-60 NLNFSHEAI
+60 FTQEALLNGTAT
-69 LNAAALDSQ
+69 DKQ
-78 EKIARRYYEANID
+78 EEIAKRYYVANID
-91 MINATRKS
+91 AINADRKRH
-99 AGLAELTV
+99 GLSPITV
-107 DQAVAAAKAVYD
+107 EEAVNAAKVVYE
-119 VLNDK
+119 VLNNK
-124 GKESDEL
+124 GKESEEL
-131 KRDIEAGVIIYRRL
+131 KKDVESGSVIYRRV
-145 NKDLEEEVLAKDVI
+145 NKDLEEEVLAKNVENVF
-159 GPGGSLSITTTV
+159 ITTT
-171 TSTTTI
+171 TTTTTRI
-177 GTSPAAA
+177 STGPAAA
-184 GSEHSGRVRGSTTE
+184 PGGRGNGRVRRSTTE
-198 EAPAPETS
+198 EAPAGTES
-206 GSTETTQ
+206 GSTK
-213 NSGTPN
+213 PN

-235 PHVAPNHGTTET
+235 PHVAPDHGTTET
-247 GSAGEGARPRNG
+247 GNAGEGARPSNG

-279 PAPVQPPS
+279 PAPVQPP
-287 QPEDSVVTP
+287 VVT
-296 APETNPVQP
+296 P

-323 EEEKLAKYTEND
+323 EEEKLAKYTEDD
-335 FDGSNAGW
+335 FSGSTASWYNFEHPEIFYNA
-343 YDVEN
+343 
-348 PETYY
+348 
-353 QLLPADCDMRLEHG
+353 LPADSTMHLERG

-372 VAWNTVTNRAEYV
+372 VMLNTNTNKAEYV
-385 EVKHPKDLLSE
+385 EVKHPKDIFTKHI
-396 HVHANSTDYAIRPQ
+396 HVNNTDYGLRPS
-410 DKPVPGG
+410 DAPVEGE
-417 PYKYILT
+417 PYKDIVVY
-424 IDWNTLNELD
+424 DWVNLNELAD
-434 DNAQLHEY
+434 DVELQECSGMYY
-442 TNGLYYVSNED
+442 TTNESLVPIFD
-453 LIPVFHHTKGLKWYD
+453 YTKGLKWYD
-468 FDNVA
+468 FD
-473 TTYDVDDSHETSYLT
+473 DVSKLYEIDDGSEHSALTS
-488 NEFKIDVRKTG
+488 EFNLDVRLAG
-499 TEEIV
+499 ETEV
-504 IHTMPILSEV
+504 RVLTMPVFNDV
-514 FTQKVEYDGKT
+514 FTKEVEYDGKT
-525 YWIRPEDN
+525 YLIRPQDN
-533 YTDEEHVKDIVM
+533 YTDEAHVRDIVM
-545 LDASKLNPALTNNI
+545 VEKSKLPNAAHVTIKTFND
-559 GAVNEAFTVVSNRV
+559 AHVVVSNRV
-573 LHVETDEEKLAK
+573 LRVETDEEKLSK

-590 FSSSIVWHNL
+590 FSSSHMWYNL
-600 DNVHTIY
+600 DNVHVMYTL
-607 MIHNDDVSKVI
+607 HNDDLHKVI

-632 ANKAEFVEFKH
+632 SNKAEFVEFKH
-643 IADVFTETVHANEI
+643 IADVFTKVVHANEI

-665 VYVEGAEDK
+665 VYVEGDEGK
-674 DIILYEKASYE
+674 DIVVYKKSSYDA
-685 SMTDQ
+685 MPDQ
-690 TLETMAGIVYQSNT
+690 TLETMVGIVYQSHT
-704 ANLAPTVYT
+704 ANLAPTVYE
-713 YDNGFKWYDLNDPSH
+713 YNSQFKWYDLNDTSH
-728 IYLVPDTYAYN
+728 VYLVPDTYAYN

-760 TIPNPNTV
+760 TIPNPSTI
-768 FTEEVE
+768 FTKEVE
-774 YNGETYVIRPQDIYL
+774 YDGKTYVMRPEDEYT
-789 EGGTEKNVVITKK
+789 EGGVEKNIVIVDK
-802 SMIIGF
+802 SMTTGF
-808 VVYMQS
+808 AVYMTS
-814 VLINTIVISN
+814 VLGGIKVVSN
-824 KALANTA
+824 KSLVKTE
-831 SASTTEDPVVNGKKL
+831 SSSTEDPVVNGKKL

-857 TTYFDLEAPAD
+857 TTYFDLETPAD

-909 ILTTFTHEVKTQ
+909 ILTTFTHEVKTE

-942 VYIDKAVKNEART
+942 VYIDKAVKDEART

-965 DSMTNLKPYEAPST
+965 DSMTNLKPYEAPSAPG
-979 TETNPAPEAGGSTEN
+979 TNPAPETGGSTEN
-994 TNDPVIQGKKL
+994 SNDPVVQGKKL
-1005 SEYTSDEFYKSSSIK
+1005 SEYTSDEFYKSSGIK

-1105 DICPTTLKNYMNHS
+1105 DICPTTLQNYMNQS
-1119 GTVYSVSNTDVTDPD
+1119 GAVYSVSNTDVTDPD
-1134 AHSTEEANSDPVI
+1134 APAVTPEAP
-1147 NGKKVSEYTS
+1147 
-1157 DDFDQSYNLIV
+1157 
-1168 PEDPSEEYL
+1168 
-1177 VLESELD
+1177 
-1184 TVFAP
+1184 AP
-1189 GESKGILG
+1189 G
-1197 MPKYSGNKAKMLTVK
+1197 
-1212 DPRAVYTKKMNAG
+1212 
-1225 VASVFIRP
+1225 
-1233 EDTYDGTN
+1233 
-1241 NKSIA
+1241 
-1246 YLSSTHHL
+1246 H
-1254 GTENITLRDI
+1254 TETTP
-1264 LSGDISTMNNNSLT
+1264 SPS
-1278 DPDAPAPEAP
+1278 PAPEAP

-1319 GEHDNLH
+1319 GEHDNLG

-1335 KEYNIA
+1335 KQYNIA
-1341 SPYND
+1341 TPYND

-1355 NIIAY
+1355 NIIVY